1 MFLPL
6 FFVTFAAIITYLNKK
21 RTKNMKH
28 IRHYLTALFAI
39 ALSLMVWA
47 DSGELFTSG
56 KLSSSLIN
64 CIVQDKYGYIW
75 VGTEYGLS
83 KFDGYRFT
91 NYLHNEEDTTSITDN
106 IISDLLVD
114 KKGNLWIGCAK
125 GLMRYNYETNNFS
138 RLQFP
143 DGRKPRIYS
152 MVESHRGDILLGTAG
167 YGLYSVKNNGIEKTA
182 NNRFTIKWER
192 AYAKRDSDVF
202 FTHIY
207 EDKHHYLWQS
217 SHLSTF
223 TRFIEK
229 QGKVQ
234 RKDFKSPYGAP
245 VAFIQHRPQAML
257 IVCMY
262 GIIYYDYRTGRIAD
276 AGYDLGTFKNHVTIN
291 NATFDHEGNL
301 YISTSEHGALIIKK
315 GSNKVEQLENSNSN
329 FNLSTAFVN
338 DIIEDK
344 DNNLWI
350 GCYKKGLYLLNQRQ
364 QAFSSWSFSAQN
376 YIIGSSVSSIAP
388 GENGETWCTVQNSG
402 VFCFDASG
410 KIIAHPTSP
419 AGTCIIYKDRR
430 GAYWISNGSALYSY
444 NPHTGAYQEK
454 LTFTS
459 AGIYCMTD
467 DNQGN
472 LYISVYSK
480 GLYIYNVE
488 SGKVTVLNMRQR
500 GNKGFLCNDWV
511 RSMAFDHTGHLWIG
525 TSNGVSCLNTKT
537 LSFKDFGWNNI
548 LKDRQ
553 ANGICEGKNGNMII
567 GTEEGLYLFDRKNN
581 KTLALPHAEVLK
593 GKQVCSI
600 IKDHQGDL
608 WISTTMGIWQYD
620 QKNRQFIGHING
632 NGLTT
637 REYVLGSSMH
647 TASDLIAFGTS
658 DGITTFYPERV
669 KAKKMELGD
678 VHLTNF
684 IIDGKPINC
693 LTDEF
698 TIPYEENSFTLEFS
712 LLNYRNTDNISFQ
725 YRINE
730 GKWNSTNEGSNAV
743 SFNKLKPGSYTLE
756 VRAMSNGNFS
766 KKSTI
771 IHIKVCDP
779 WYASTWA
786 FLLYFLT
793 AAGIILYIIY
803 RYERHRKEDLEETKM
818 QFLINATHDIR
829 SPLTLIMEP
838 LKKLKERLGNA
849 EEYQADIDTIDRN
862 AQRLLT
868 LVNQILDKRRLDK
881 HQMNLSCRETNL
893 VEFSQGL
900 VSLFT
905 YNANLRGINIRL
917 EMPETPVNAWID
929 RNKLDKAIANLLSN
943 AFKYTPNGG
952 EIIFR
957 IEKQDKK
964 VLLYVIDSG
973 KGLGKNDDAKTLFER
988 FYQGKNSADMHLGG
1002 SGIGLNLC
1010 RSIVRLHGGD
1020 VTARN
1025 REDGTSGACFIIE
1038 LPLGKEHL
1046 KDSQI
1051 NSDYVVNGKKQQ
1063 RGAASRNSKILLV
1076 DDDIEICRYLKSELS
1091 DWYRFVICNN
1101 GKEALKQLLS
1111 GDFDL
1116 VVSDVVMPEM
1126 DGITLLRNIK
1136 GNANISHVPVI
1147 MLTSKSEISD
1157 RLEGIKLGADAY
1169 LAKPFSLEELHLTID
1184 NLIDNVRRL
1193 KGKFSGALKQD
1204 DKVEKIEVKGYDE
1217 ELMER
1222 IMKVVNENLSD
1233 SDFNVEKMC
1242 DEVGVSRTQLHRK
1255 LKEMTGVPTSEFL
1268 RNIRLNE
1275 AARLIREHKINITQV
1290 SYMVGFANNSH
1301 FSTAFKKYFGMS
1313 PTEYAAK
1320 YTE

>member
-1 MFLPL
+1 MKRFIL
-6 FFVTFAAIITYLNKK
+6 FSIFCFVQ
-21 RTKNMKH
+21 M
-28 IRHYLTALFAI
+28 LTCFSYAN
-39 ALSLMVWA
+39 
-47 DSGELFTSG
+47 SGRLYTSND
-56 KLSSSLIN
+56 LSSSLIR
-64 CIVQDKYGYIW
+64 CIIQDKYGFIW
-75 VGTEYGLS
+75 VGTNYGLNR
-83 KFDGYRFT
+83 FDGYKFST
-91 NYLHNEEDTTSITDN
+91 YLCNPADTTTIQDNDIVKLYPYSKEFLFVATNRGLYKYSYLTNSFQHIVLEKKDEKIRVSSLIEDGKHNLLIGTSGYGAYRLDMTTGKVTRLSRKSANSVDDFFAMLFFDAEGYLWQANHTKVLRKYKYNGKSIKLVSVYEPKDLFGISKLYATDKKGFFVAHAGGIMRYDYASHSFSRYDFDFSSHQGAGYISAVTLDKYGN
-106 IISDLLVD
+106 LWLGTSGDGTFKIPHGSRKAYRVELNNQSFIFDNAHISDLLIDRDGNQWYGCYMKGLFLSNNDKNVFHPVSLDELGAGMETISSVVGVADGLMLFVVKNHGLYLLDEKTGNTKLLQSPAGPIKVYSDFRKKVYVYGRDGIYEYDWMHQTYRLLLPSNGLSLDDMRVD
-114 KKGNLWIGCAK
+114 AAGNIYFTSQGNGLYVWNRKSGKMTQYLMDDKRPHKTICNNWISEIRLDSRGWLWCATANGVSCMDTKTGYFDIILSRSLLEGKSCYSTLELSDGKIAIATEMGLYLYDRKKQQTTPWPHSESISGLRIYSLKKDVKGNLWMSTAQGIWCYDSKAK
-125 GLMRYNYETNNFS
+125 SFFSFEKGNGLLTKEYLAGVVGSTSDGVICYGNSEGLTYFQPSEVKDYN
-138 RLQFP
+138 
-143 DGRKPRIYS
+143 
-152 MVESHRGDILLGTAG
+152 
-167 YGLYSVKNNGIEKTA
+167 EKTSA
-182 NNRFTIKWER
+182 
-192 AYAKRDSDVF
+192 
-202 FTHIY
+202 IY
-207 EDKHHYLWQS
+207 
-217 SHLSTF
+217 LSGVLLDGKMAP
-223 TRFIEK
+223 FI
-229 QGKVQ
+229 GDNLSVPS
-234 RKDFKSPYGAP
+234 DFKS
-245 VAFIQHRPQAML
+245 
-257 IVCMY
+257 IV
-262 GIIYYDYRTGRIAD
+262 
-276 AGYDLGTFKNHVTIN
+276 L
-291 NATFDHEGNL
+291 
-301 YISTSEHGALIIKK
+301 
-315 GSNKVEQLENSNSN
+315 
-329 FNLSTAFVN
+329 
-338 DIIEDK
+338 
-344 DNNLWI
+344 
-350 GCYKKGLYLLNQRQ
+350 
-364 QAFSSWSFSAQN
+364 SFSQLD
-376 YIIGSSVSSIAP
+376 YQSV
-388 GENGETWCTVQNSG
+388 
-402 VFCFDASG
+402 
-410 KIIAHPTSP
+410 
-419 AGTCIIYKDRR
+419 
-430 GAYWISNGSALYSY
+430 
-444 NPHTGAYQEK
+444 
-454 LTFTS
+454 
-459 AGIYCMTD
+459 
-467 DNQGN
+467 GN
-472 LYISVYSK
+472 IV
-480 GLYIYNVE
+480 
-488 SGKVTVLNMRQR
+488 
-500 GNKGFLCNDWV
+500 
-511 RSMAFDHTGHLWIG
+511 
-525 TSNGVSCLNTKT
+525 
-537 LSFKDFGWNNI
+537 
-548 LKDRQ
+548 
-553 ANGICEGKNGNMII
+553 
-567 GTEEGLYLFDRKNN
+567 
-581 KTLALPHAEVLK
+581 
-593 GKQVCSI
+593 
-600 IKDHQGDL
+600 
-608 WISTTMGIWQYD
+608 
-620 QKNRQFIGHING
+620 
-632 NGLTT
+632 
-637 REYVLGSSMH
+637 
-647 TASDLIAFGTS
+647 
-658 DGITTFYPERV
+658 
-669 KAKKMELGD
+669 
-678 VHLTNF
+678 
-684 IIDGKPINC
+684 
-693 LTDEF
+693 
-698 TIPYEENSFTLEFS
+698 
-712 LLNYRNTDNISFQ
+712 FQ
-725 YRINE
+725 YRING
-730 GKWNSTNEGSNAV
+730 GKWISNAAGDN
-743 SFNKLKPGSYTLE
+743 SFNFTGLSYGHYRIE
-756 VRAMSNGNFS
+756 VRTYCNGKYS
-766 KKSTI
+766 TYKKVI
-771 IHIKVCDP
+771 NLDVLAP
-779 WYASTWA
+779 WFLTVWA
-786 FLLYFLT
+786 KLLYLFLILGLT
-793 AAGIILYIIY
+793 AAAIIVFL
-803 RYERHRKEDLEETKM
+803 RKKKRDMEEAKM

-905 YNANLRGINIRL
+905 YNANLRGIHIKL

-1020 VTARN
+1020 VIARN

-1076 DDDIEICRYLKSELS
+1076 DDDIEICRYIKTELS

-1204 DKVEKIEVKGYDE
+1204 DKVEKVEVKGYDE

>member
-1 MFLPL
+1 ML
-6 FFVTFAAIITYLNKK
+6 FSIFCFVQ
-21 RTKNMKH
+21 M
-28 IRHYLTALFAI
+28 LTCFSYAN
-39 ALSLMVWA
+39 
-47 DSGELFTSG
+47 SGRLYTSNDM
-56 KLSSSLIN
+56 SSSLIR
-64 CIVQDKYGYIW
+64 CIIQDKYGFIW
-75 VGTEYGLS
+75 VGTNFGLNR
-83 KFDGYRFT
+83 FDGYKFCT
-91 NYLHNEEDTTSITDN
+91 YLCNPADTTTIQDN
-106 IISDLLVD
+106 DIVKLYPYSKEFLFVATNRGLYKYSYLTNSFQHIVLEKKDEKIRVSSLIEDGKHNLL
-114 KKGNLWIGCAK
+114 I
-125 GLMRYNYETNNFS
+125 
-138 RLQFP
+138 
-143 DGRKPRIYS
+143 
-152 MVESHRGDILLGTAG
+152 GTAG
-167 YGLYSVKNNGIEKTA
+167 YGAYRLDMTTGKVTRLSRKSANSV
-182 NNRFTIKWER
+182 
-192 AYAKRDSDVF
+192 DDF
-202 FTHIY
+202 FAMLFFDD
-207 EDKHHYLWQS
+207 EGYLWQAN
-217 SHLSTF
+217 HTKVL
-223 TRFIEK
+223 RK
-229 QGKVQ
+229 YKYNGKSIKLVSVYEP
-234 RKDFKSPYGAP
+234 KGLFSVCKLYAADKKGFF
-245 VAFIQHRPQAML
+245 VAH
-257 IVCMY
+257 VG
-262 GIIYYDYRTGRIAD
+262 GIMRYDYASHRFSRYDFDFSAHQG
-276 AGYDLGTFKNHVTIN
+276 AGYISAVTLDKYGNLWLGTSGDGTFKIPHGSRKAYRVELN
-291 NATFDHEGNL
+291 NQSFIFDNAHISDLLIDRDGNQW
-301 YISTSEHGALIIKK
+301 Y
-315 GSNKVEQLENSNSN
+315 
-329 FNLSTAFVN
+329 
-338 DIIEDK
+338 
-344 DNNLWI
+344 
-350 GCYKKGLYLLNQRQ
+350 GCYMKGLFLSNNDKNVFHPVSLDELGAGMETISSVVGVADGLMLFVVKNHGLYLLDEKTGNTKLLQ
-364 QAFSSWSFSAQN
+364 
-376 YIIGSSVSSIAP
+376 
-388 GENGETWCTVQNSG
+388 
-402 VFCFDASG
+402 
-410 KIIAHPTSP
+410 SP
-419 AGTCIIYKDRR
+419 AGPIKVYSDFRKNVYVYGRDGIYEYDWKHQTYRLLLPANGLSLDYMRVDAAGNIYFTSQGNGLYVWNR
-430 GAYWISNGSALYSY
+430 KSGKMTQYLMDDKRPHKTICNNWISEIRLDS
-444 NPHTGAYQEK
+444 
-454 LTFTS
+454 
-459 AGIYCMTD
+459 
-467 DNQGN
+467 
-472 LYISVYSK
+472 
-480 GLYIYNVE
+480 
-488 SGKVTVLNMRQR
+488 R
-500 GNKGFLCNDWV
+500 GW
-511 RSMAFDHTGHLWIG
+511 LWCA
-525 TSNGVSCLNTKT
+525 TANGVSCMDTKT
-537 LSFKDFGWNNI
+537 GYFDIILSRS
-548 LKDRQ
+548 LL
-553 ANGICEGKNGNMII
+553 EGKSCYSTLELSDGKIAI
-567 GTEEGLYLFDRKNN
+567 ATEMGLYLYDRK
-581 KTLALPHAEVLK
+581 KQQTTPWPHSESISGLRIYSLK
-593 GKQVCSI
+593 
-600 IKDHQGDL
+600 KDVKGNL
-608 WISTTMGIWQYD
+608 WMSTAQGIWCYD
-620 QKNRQFIGHING
+620 SKAKSFFSFEKG
-632 NGLTT
+632 NGLLTK
-637 REYVLGSSMH
+637 EYLAGVVGS
-647 TASDLIAFGTS
+647 TS
-658 DGITTFYPERV
+658 DGVICYGNSEGLTYFRPSEV
-669 KAKKMELGD
+669 KDYDEKTSAIYLSG
-678 VHLTNF
+678 VLL
-684 IIDGKPINC
+684 DGKMAPFIGDN
-693 LTDEF
+693 LSVPSDF
-698 TIPYEENSFTLEFS
+698 KSIVLSFSQLDYQS
-712 LLNYRNTDNISFQ
+712 VGNIVFQ
-725 YRINE
+725 YRING
-730 GKWNSTNEGSNAV
+730 GKWISNAAGDN
-743 SFNKLKPGSYTLE
+743 SFNFTGLSYGHYRIE
-756 VRAMSNGNFS
+756 VRTYCNGKYS
-766 KKSTI
+766 TYKKVI
-771 IHIKVCDP
+771 NLDVLAP
-779 WYASTWA
+779 WFLTVWA
-786 FLLYFLT
+786 KLLYLFLILGFM
-793 AAGIILYIIY
+793 AAVIFIY
-803 RYERHRKEDLEETKM
+803 LRKKKRDLEEAKM

-1063 RGAASRNSKILLV
+1063 RGAASKNSKILLV
-1076 DDDIEICRYLKSELS
+1076 DDDIEICRYIKTELS

-1101 GKEALKQLLS
+1101 GKEALKQLLTD
-1111 GDFDL
+1111 DFDL

-1204 DKVEKIEVKGYDE
+1204 DKVEKVEVKGYDE

-1275 AARLIREHKINITQV
+1275 AARLIRERKINITQV

>member
-1 MFLPL
+1 ML
-6 FFVTFAAIITYLNKK
+6 FSIFCFVQ
-21 RTKNMKH
+21 M
-28 IRHYLTALFAI
+28 LTCFSYAN
-39 ALSLMVWA
+39 
-47 DSGELFTSG
+47 SGRLYTSNDM
-56 KLSSSLIN
+56 SSSLIR
-64 CIVQDKYGYIW
+64 CIIQDKYGFIW
-75 VGTEYGLS
+75 VGTNFGLNR
-83 KFDGYRFT
+83 FDGYKFCT
-91 NYLHNEEDTTSITDN
+91 YLCNPADTTTIQDN
-106 IISDLLVD
+106 DIVKLYPYSKEFLFVATNRGLYKYSYLTNSFQHIVLEKKDEKIRISSLIEDGKHNLL
-114 KKGNLWIGCAK
+114 I
-125 GLMRYNYETNNFS
+125 
-138 RLQFP
+138 
-143 DGRKPRIYS
+143 
-152 MVESHRGDILLGTAG
+152 GTAG
-167 YGLYSVKNNGIEKTA
+167 YGAYRLDMTTGKVTRLSRKSANSV
-182 NNRFTIKWER
+182 
-192 AYAKRDSDVF
+192 DDF
-202 FTHIY
+202 FAMLFFDD
-207 EDKHHYLWQS
+207 EGYLWQAN
-217 SHLSTF
+217 HTKVL
-223 TRFIEK
+223 RK
-229 QGKVQ
+229 YKYNGKSIKLVSVYEP
-234 RKDFKSPYGAP
+234 KGLFSVCKLYAADKKGFF
-245 VAFIQHRPQAML
+245 VAH
-257 IVCMY
+257 VG
-262 GIIYYDYRTGRIAD
+262 GIMRYDYASHRFSRYDFDFSAHQG
-276 AGYDLGTFKNHVTIN
+276 AGYISAVTLDKYGNLWLGTSGDGTFKIPHGSRKAYRVELN
-291 NATFDHEGNL
+291 NQSFIFDNAHISDLLIDRDGNQW
-301 YISTSEHGALIIKK
+301 Y
-315 GSNKVEQLENSNSN
+315 
-329 FNLSTAFVN
+329 
-338 DIIEDK
+338 
-344 DNNLWI
+344 
-350 GCYKKGLYLLNQRQ
+350 GCYMKGLFLSNNDKNVFHPVSLDELGAGMETISSVVGVADGLMLFVVKNHGLYLLDEKTGNTKLLQ
-364 QAFSSWSFSAQN
+364 
-376 YIIGSSVSSIAP
+376 
-388 GENGETWCTVQNSG
+388 
-402 VFCFDASG
+402 
-410 KIIAHPTSP
+410 SP
-419 AGTCIIYKDRR
+419 AGPIKVYSDFRKNVYVYGRDGIYEYDWKHQTYRLLLPANGLSLDYMQVDAAGNIYFTSQGNGLYVWNRKSGKMTQYLMDDKR
-430 GAYWISNGSALYSY
+430 PHKTICNNWISEIRLDS
-444 NPHTGAYQEK
+444 
-454 LTFTS
+454 
-459 AGIYCMTD
+459 
-467 DNQGN
+467 
-472 LYISVYSK
+472 
-480 GLYIYNVE
+480 
-488 SGKVTVLNMRQR
+488 R
-500 GNKGFLCNDWV
+500 GW
-511 RSMAFDHTGHLWIG
+511 LWCA
-525 TSNGVSCLNTKT
+525 TANGVSCMDTKT
-537 LSFKDFGWNNI
+537 GYFDIILSRP
-548 LKDRQ
+548 LL
-553 ANGICEGKNGNMII
+553 EGKSCYSTLELSDGKIAI
-567 GTEEGLYLFDRKNN
+567 ATEMGLYLYDRK
-581 KTLALPHAEVLK
+581 KQQTTPWPHSESISGLRIYSLK
-593 GKQVCSI
+593 
-600 IKDHQGDL
+600 KDVKGNL
-608 WISTTMGIWQYD
+608 WMSTAQGIWCYD
-620 QKNRQFIGHING
+620 SKAKSFFSFEKG
-632 NGLTT
+632 NGLLTK
-637 REYVLGSSMH
+637 EYLAGVVGS
-647 TASDLIAFGTS
+647 TS
-658 DGITTFYPERV
+658 DGVICYGNSEGLTYFQPSEV
-669 KAKKMELGD
+669 KDYNEKTSAIYLSG
-678 VHLTNF
+678 VLL
-684 IIDGKPINC
+684 DGKMAPFIGDN
-693 LTDEF
+693 LSVPSDF
-698 TIPYEENSFTLEFS
+698 KSIVLSFSQLDYQS
-712 LLNYRNTDNISFQ
+712 VGNIVFQ
-725 YRINE
+725 YRING
-730 GKWNSTNEGSNAV
+730 GKWISNAAGDN
-743 SFNKLKPGSYTLE
+743 SFNFTGLSYGHYRIE
-756 VRAMSNGNFS
+756 VRTYCNGKYS
-766 KKSTI
+766 TYKKVI
-771 IHIKVCDP
+771 NLDVLAP
-779 WYASTWA
+779 WFLTVWA
-786 FLLYFLT
+786 KLLYLFLILGLT
-793 AAGIILYIIY
+793 AAAIIVYL
-803 RYERHRKEDLEETKM
+803 RKKKRDLEEAKM

-1063 RGAASRNSKILLV
+1063 RSGASRNCKILLV
-1076 DDDIEICRYLKSELS
+1076 DDDIEICRYIKTELS

-1101 GKEALKQLLS
+1101 GKDALKQLLS

>member
-1 MFLPL
+1 MKRFML
-6 FFVTFAAIITYLNKK
+6 FSIFCFVQ
-21 RTKNMKH
+21 M
-28 IRHYLTALFAI
+28 LTCFSYAN
-39 ALSLMVWA
+39 
-47 DSGELFTSG
+47 SGRLYTSNDM
-56 KLSSSLIN
+56 SSSLIR
-64 CIVQDKYGYIW
+64 CIIQDKYGFIW
-75 VGTEYGLS
+75 VGTNYGLNR
-83 KFDGYRFT
+83 FDGYKFST
-91 NYLHNEEDTTSITDN
+91 YLCNPADTTTIQDN
-106 IISDLLVD
+106 DIVKLYPYSKEFLFVATNRGLYKYSYLTNSFQHIVLEKKDEKIRISSLIEDGKHNLL
-114 KKGNLWIGCAK
+114 I
-125 GLMRYNYETNNFS
+125 
-138 RLQFP
+138 
-143 DGRKPRIYS
+143 
-152 MVESHRGDILLGTAG
+152 GTAG
-167 YGLYSVKNNGIEKTA
+167 YGAYRLDMTTGKVTRLSRKSANSV
-182 NNRFTIKWER
+182 
-192 AYAKRDSDVF
+192 DDF
-202 FTHIY
+202 FAMLFFDD
-207 EDKHHYLWQS
+207 EGYLWQAN
-217 SHLSTF
+217 HTKVL
-223 TRFIEK
+223 RK
-229 QGKVQ
+229 YKYNGKSIKLVSVYEP
-234 RKDFKSPYGAP
+234 KDLFSVCKLYAADKKGFF
-245 VAFIQHRPQAML
+245 VAH
-257 IVCMY
+257 VG
-262 GIIYYDYRTGRIAD
+262 GIMRYDYASHSFSRYDFDFSAHQG
-276 AGYDLGTFKNHVTIN
+276 AGYISAVTLDKYGNLWLGTSGDGTFKIPHGSRKAYRVELN
-291 NATFDHEGNL
+291 NQSFIFDNAHISDLLIDRDGNQW
-301 YISTSEHGALIIKK
+301 Y
-315 GSNKVEQLENSNSN
+315 
-329 FNLSTAFVN
+329 
-338 DIIEDK
+338 
-344 DNNLWI
+344 
-350 GCYKKGLYLLNQRQ
+350 GCYMKGLFLSNNDKNVFHPVSLDELGAGMETISSVVGVADGLMLFVVKNHGLYLLDEKTGNTKLLQ
-364 QAFSSWSFSAQN
+364 
-376 YIIGSSVSSIAP
+376 
-388 GENGETWCTVQNSG
+388 
-402 VFCFDASG
+402 
-410 KIIAHPTSP
+410 SP
-419 AGTCIIYKDRR
+419 AGPIKVYSDFRKKVYVYGRDGIYEYDWMHQTYRLLLPSNGLSLDDMQVDAAGNIYFTSQGNGLYVWDRKSGKMTQYLMDDKR
-430 GAYWISNGSALYSY
+430 PHKTICNNWISEIRLDS
-444 NPHTGAYQEK
+444 
-454 LTFTS
+454 
-459 AGIYCMTD
+459 
-467 DNQGN
+467 
-472 LYISVYSK
+472 
-480 GLYIYNVE
+480 
-488 SGKVTVLNMRQR
+488 R
-500 GNKGFLCNDWV
+500 GW
-511 RSMAFDHTGHLWIG
+511 LWCA
-525 TSNGVSCLNTKT
+525 TANGVSCMDTKT
-537 LSFKDFGWNNI
+537 GYFDIILSRP
-548 LKDRQ
+548 LL
-553 ANGICEGKNGNMII
+553 EGKSCYSTLELSDGKIAI
-567 GTEEGLYLFDRKNN
+567 ATEMGLYLYDRK
-581 KTLALPHAEVLK
+581 KQQTTPWPHSESISGLRIYSLK
-593 GKQVCSI
+593 
-600 IKDHQGDL
+600 KDVKGNL
-608 WISTTMGIWQYD
+608 WMSSAQGIWCYD
-620 QKNRQFIGHING
+620 SKAKSFFSFEKG
-632 NGLTT
+632 NGLLTK
-637 REYVLGSSMH
+637 EYLAGVVGS
-647 TASDLIAFGTS
+647 TS
-658 DGITTFYPERV
+658 DGVICYGNSEGLTYFRPSQV
-669 KAKKMELGD
+669 KDYNEKTSAIYLSG
-678 VHLTNF
+678 VLL
-684 IIDGKPINC
+684 DGKMAPFIGDN
-693 LTDEF
+693 LSVPSDF
-698 TIPYEENSFTLEFS
+698 KSIVLSFSQLDYQS
-712 LLNYRNTDNISFQ
+712 VGNIVFQ
-725 YRINE
+725 YRING
-730 GKWNSTNEGSNAV
+730 GKWISNAAGDN
-743 SFNKLKPGSYTLE
+743 SFNFTGLSYGHYRIE
-756 VRAMSNGNFS
+756 VRTYCNGKYS
-766 KKSTI
+766 TYKKVI
-771 IHIKVCDP
+771 NLDVLAP
-779 WYASTWA
+779 WFLTVWA
-786 FLLYFLT
+786 KLLYLFLILGLT
-793 AAGIILYIIY
+793 AAAIIVFL
-803 RYERHRKEDLEETKM
+803 RKKKRDMEEAKM

-862 AQRLLT
+862 TQRLLT

-1025 REDGTSGACFIIE
+1025 REDGKSGACFIIE

-1076 DDDIEICRYLKSELS
+1076 DDDIEICRYIKTELS

-1193 KGKFSGALKQD
+1193 KGKFTGALKQD
-1204 DKVEKIEVKGYDE
+1204 DKVEKVEVKGYDE

>member
-1 MFLPL
+1 MKRFLL
-6 FFVTFAAIITYLNKK
+6 FGVLCLVQMLATFSYAN
-21 RTKNMKH
+21 
-28 IRHYLTALFAI
+28 
-39 ALSLMVWA
+39 
-47 DSGELFTSG
+47 SGRLYTSND
-56 KLSSSLIN
+56 LSSSLIR
-64 CIVQDKYGYIW
+64 CIIQDKYGFIW
-75 VGTEYGLS
+75 VGTNYGLNR
-83 KFDGYRFT
+83 FDGYNFSTYLCNPADITTIQDNEIVKLYPYSKEFLFVATNRGLYKYSYLTNSFQHIVLEKKDEKIRVSSLIEDGKHNLLIGTSGYGAYRLDMTTGKVTRLSRKSANSVDNFFTMLFFDAEGYLWQANHTKVLRKYKYDGKSIKLVSVYEPKELFGIRKLYATDKKGFFVAHTGGIMRYDYASHRFSRYDFDFSAHQGAGFISAVT
-91 NYLHNEEDTTSITDN
+91 LDKYGNLWLGTSGDGTFKIPHGSRKAYRVELNNQSFIFDN
-106 IISDLLVD
+106 AHISDLLIDRDGNQWYGCYMKGLFLSNNDKNVFHPVSLDELGGGMETISSVVGVADGLMLFVVKNHGLYLLDEKTGNTKLLQSPAGPIKVYSDFRKNVYVYANGGIYEYDWKHQTYQLLLPASGLFLDGMLVD
-114 KKGNLWIGCAK
+114 AAGNMFLTSQGNGLYVWNRKSGKMTQYLMDDRRPHKTICNNWITDIRLDSRGRLWCATTNGVSCMDTKTGYFDIILSRPLLEGKTCYSTLELSDSKIAIATEMGLYLYDSKKRQTTPWPHSESISGLRIYSLKKDAKGNLWMSTAQGIWCYDSKAKSFFSFEKGNGLLTKEYQAGVVGSTSDGVICYGNSEGLTYFRPSQVKDYNEKMSAIYLSGVLLDGKMAPFIGDN
-125 GLMRYNYETNNFS
+125 L
-138 RLQFP
+138 
-143 DGRKPRIYS
+143 
-152 MVESHRGDILLGTAG
+152 
-167 YGLYSVKNNGIEKTA
+167 SVP
-182 NNRFTIKWER
+182 
-192 AYAKRDSDVF
+192 S
-202 FTHIY
+202 
-207 EDKHHYLWQS
+207 
-217 SHLSTF
+217 
-223 TRFIEK
+223 
-229 QGKVQ
+229 
-234 RKDFKSPYGAP
+234 DFKS
-245 VAFIQHRPQAML
+245 
-257 IVCMY
+257 IV
-262 GIIYYDYRTGRIAD
+262 
-276 AGYDLGTFKNHVTIN
+276 
-291 NATFDHEGNL
+291 
-301 YISTSEHGALIIKK
+301 
-315 GSNKVEQLENSNSN
+315 
-329 FNLSTAFVN
+329 LS
-338 DIIEDK
+338 
-344 DNNLWI
+344 
-350 GCYKKGLYLLNQRQ
+350 
-364 QAFSSWSFSAQN
+364 
-376 YIIGSSVSSIAP
+376 
-388 GENGETWCTVQNSG
+388 
-402 VFCFDASG
+402 
-410 KIIAHPTSP
+410 
-419 AGTCIIYKDRR
+419 
-430 GAYWISNGSALYSY
+430 
-444 NPHTGAYQEK
+444 
-454 LTFTS
+454 
-459 AGIYCMTD
+459 
-467 DNQGN
+467 
-472 LYISVYSK
+472 
-480 GLYIYNVE
+480 
-488 SGKVTVLNMRQR
+488 
-500 GNKGFLCNDWV
+500 
-511 RSMAFDHTGHLWIG
+511 
-525 TSNGVSCLNTKT
+525 
-537 LSFKDFGWNNI
+537 
-548 LKDRQ
+548 
-553 ANGICEGKNGNMII
+553 
-567 GTEEGLYLFDRKNN
+567 
-581 KTLALPHAEVLK
+581 
-593 GKQVCSI
+593 
-600 IKDHQGDL
+600 
-608 WISTTMGIWQYD
+608 
-620 QKNRQFIGHING
+620 
-632 NGLTT
+632 
-637 REYVLGSSMH
+637 
-647 TASDLIAFGTS
+647 
-658 DGITTFYPERV
+658 
-669 KAKKMELGD
+669 
-678 VHLTNF
+678 
-684 IIDGKPINC
+684 
-693 LTDEF
+693 
-698 TIPYEENSFTLEFS
+698 FS
-712 LLNYRNTDNISFQ
+712 LLDYQSVGNIVFQ
-725 YRINE
+725 YRING
-730 GKWNSTNEGSNAV
+730 GKWISNAAGDN
-743 SFNKLKPGSYTLE
+743 SFNFTGLSYGHYRIE
-756 VRAMSNGNFS
+756 VRTYCNGKYSIYN
-766 KKSTI
+766 KV
-771 IHIKVCDP
+771 IKLNVLAP
-779 WYASTWA
+779 WYLTVWA
-786 FLLYFLT
+786 KLIYLSLVLGFM
-793 AAGIILYIIY
+793 AAVIFIY
-803 RYERHRKEDLEETKM
+803 LHKKKRDLEEAKM

-849 EEYQADIDTIDRN
+849 EEYHEDIDTMDRN

-893 VEFSQGL
+893 VEFSRGL

-1020 VTARN
+1020 VYAHN
-1025 REDGTSGACFIIE
+1025 REDGKSGACFIIE

-1046 KDSQI
+1046 KNNQI
-1051 NSDYVVNGKKQQ
+1051 CLDNVGTKKKQQ

-1193 KGKFSGALKQD
+1193 KGKFTGALKQD
-1204 DKVEKIEVKGYDE
+1204 DKVEKVEVKGYDE

-1313 PTEYAAK
+1313 PTEYAAR
-1320 YTE
+1320 YSE

>member
-1 MFLPL
+1 ML
-6 FFVTFAAIITYLNKK
+6 FSIFCFVQ
-21 RTKNMKH
+21 M
-28 IRHYLTALFAI
+28 LTCFSYAN
-39 ALSLMVWA
+39 
-47 DSGELFTSG
+47 SGRLYTSNDM
-56 KLSSSLIN
+56 SSSLIR
-64 CIVQDKYGYIW
+64 CIIQDKYGFIW
-75 VGTEYGLS
+75 VGTNFGLNR
-83 KFDGYRFT
+83 FDGYKFCT
-91 NYLHNEEDTTSITDN
+91 YLCNPADTTTIQDN
-106 IISDLLVD
+106 DIVKLYPYSKEFLFVATNRGLYKYSYLTNSFQHIVLEKKDEKIRVSSLIEDGKHNLL
-114 KKGNLWIGCAK
+114 I
-125 GLMRYNYETNNFS
+125 
-138 RLQFP
+138 
-143 DGRKPRIYS
+143 
-152 MVESHRGDILLGTAG
+152 GTAG
-167 YGLYSVKNNGIEKTA
+167 YGAYRLDMTTGKVTRLSRKSANSV
-182 NNRFTIKWER
+182 
-192 AYAKRDSDVF
+192 DDF
-202 FTHIY
+202 FAMLFFDD
-207 EDKHHYLWQS
+207 EGYLWQAN
-217 SHLSTF
+217 HTKVL
-223 TRFIEK
+223 RK
-229 QGKVQ
+229 YKYNGKSIKLVSVYEP
-234 RKDFKSPYGAP
+234 KGLFSVCKLYAADKKGFF
-245 VAFIQHRPQAML
+245 VAH
-257 IVCMY
+257 VG
-262 GIIYYDYRTGRIAD
+262 GIMRYDYASHRFSRYDFDFSAHQG
-276 AGYDLGTFKNHVTIN
+276 AGYISAVTLDKYGNLWLGTSGDGTFKIPHGSRKAYRVELN
-291 NATFDHEGNL
+291 NQSFIFDNAHISDLLIDRDGNQW
-301 YISTSEHGALIIKK
+301 Y
-315 GSNKVEQLENSNSN
+315 
-329 FNLSTAFVN
+329 
-338 DIIEDK
+338 
-344 DNNLWI
+344 
-350 GCYKKGLYLLNQRQ
+350 GCYMKGLFLSNNDKNVFHPVSLDELGAGMETISSVVGVADGLMLFVVKNHGLYLLDEKTGNTKLLQ
-364 QAFSSWSFSAQN
+364 
-376 YIIGSSVSSIAP
+376 
-388 GENGETWCTVQNSG
+388 
-402 VFCFDASG
+402 
-410 KIIAHPTSP
+410 SP
-419 AGTCIIYKDRR
+419 AGPIKVYSDFRKNVYVYGRDGIYEYDWKHQTYRLLLPANGLSLDYMQVDAAGNIYFTSQGNGLYVWNRKSGKMTQYLMDDKR
-430 GAYWISNGSALYSY
+430 PHKTICNNWISEIRLDS
-444 NPHTGAYQEK
+444 
-454 LTFTS
+454 
-459 AGIYCMTD
+459 
-467 DNQGN
+467 
-472 LYISVYSK
+472 
-480 GLYIYNVE
+480 
-488 SGKVTVLNMRQR
+488 R
-500 GNKGFLCNDWV
+500 GW
-511 RSMAFDHTGHLWIG
+511 LWCA
-525 TSNGVSCLNTKT
+525 TANGVSCMDTKT
-537 LSFKDFGWNNI
+537 GYFDIILSRP
-548 LKDRQ
+548 LL
-553 ANGICEGKNGNMII
+553 EGKSCYSTLELSDGKIAI
-567 GTEEGLYLFDRKNN
+567 ATEMGLYLYDRK
-581 KTLALPHAEVLK
+581 KQQTTPWPHSESISGLRIYSLK
-593 GKQVCSI
+593 
-600 IKDHQGDL
+600 KDVKGNL
-608 WISTTMGIWQYD
+608 WMSTAQGIWYYD
-620 QKNRQFIGHING
+620 SKAKSFFSFEKG
-632 NGLTT
+632 NGLLTK
-637 REYVLGSSMH
+637 EYLAGVVGS
-647 TASDLIAFGTS
+647 TS
-658 DGITTFYPERV
+658 DGVICYGNSEGLTYFQPSEV
-669 KAKKMELGD
+669 KDYNEKTSAIYLSG
-678 VHLTNF
+678 VLL
-684 IIDGKPINC
+684 DGKMAPFIGDN
-693 LTDEF
+693 LSVPSDF
-698 TIPYEENSFTLEFS
+698 KSIVLSFSQLDYQS
-712 LLNYRNTDNISFQ
+712 VGNIVFQ
-725 YRINE
+725 YRING
-730 GKWNSTNEGSNAV
+730 GKWISNAAGDN
-743 SFNKLKPGSYTLE
+743 SFNFTGLSYGHYRIE
-756 VRAMSNGNFS
+756 VRTYCNGKYS
-766 KKSTI
+766 TYKKVI
-771 IHIKVCDP
+771 NLDVLAP
-779 WYASTWA
+779 WFLTVWA
-786 FLLYFLT
+786 KLLYLFLILGLT
-793 AAGIILYIIY
+793 AAAIIVYL
-803 RYERHRKEDLEETKM
+803 RKKKRDLEEAKM

>member
-1 MFLPL
+1 METISS
-6 FFVTFAAIITYLNKK
+6 V
-21 RTKNMKH
+21 
-28 IRHYLTALFAI
+28 
-39 ALSLMVWA
+39 VGVA
-47 DSGELFTSG
+47 D
-56 KLSSSLIN
+56 
-64 CIVQDKYGYIW
+64 
-75 VGTEYGLS
+75 
-83 KFDGYRFT
+83 
-91 NYLHNEEDTTSITDN
+91 
-106 IISDLLVD
+106 
-114 KKGNLWIGCAK
+114 
-125 GLMRYNYETNNFS
+125 GLMLF
-138 RLQFP
+138 
-143 DGRKPRIYS
+143 
-152 MVESHRGDILLGTAG
+152 V
-167 YGLYSVKNNGIEKTA
+167 VKN
-182 NNRFTIKWER
+182 
-192 AYAKRDSDVF
+192 
-202 FTHIY
+202 H
-207 EDKHHYLWQS
+207 
-217 SHLSTF
+217 
-223 TRFIEK
+223 
-229 QGKVQ
+229 
-234 RKDFKSPYGAP
+234 
-245 VAFIQHRPQAML
+245 
-257 IVCMY
+257 
-262 GIIYYDYRTGRIAD
+262 
-276 AGYDLGTFKNHVTIN
+276 
-291 NATFDHEGNL
+291 
-301 YISTSEHGALIIKK
+301 
-315 GSNKVEQLENSNSN
+315 
-329 FNLSTAFVN
+329 
-338 DIIEDK
+338 
-344 DNNLWI
+344 
-350 GCYKKGLYLLNQRQ
+350 GLYLLDEKTGNTKLLQ
-364 QAFSSWSFSAQN
+364 
-376 YIIGSSVSSIAP
+376 
-388 GENGETWCTVQNSG
+388 
-402 VFCFDASG
+402 
-410 KIIAHPTSP
+410 SP
-419 AGTCIIYKDRR
+419 AGPIKVYSDFRKNVYVYGRDGIYEYDWKHQTYRLLLPANGLSPDGMQVDAAGNIYFASPGNGLYVWNRKSGKMTQYLMDDKR
-430 GAYWISNGSALYSY
+430 PHKTICNNWISEIRLDS
-444 NPHTGAYQEK
+444 
-454 LTFTS
+454 
-459 AGIYCMTD
+459 
-467 DNQGN
+467 
-472 LYISVYSK
+472 
-480 GLYIYNVE
+480 
-488 SGKVTVLNMRQR
+488 R
-500 GNKGFLCNDWV
+500 GW
-511 RSMAFDHTGHLWIG
+511 LWCA
-525 TSNGVSCLNTKT
+525 TANGVSCMDTKT
-537 LSFKDFGWNNI
+537 GYFDIILSRP
-548 LKDRQ
+548 LL
-553 ANGICEGKNGNMII
+553 EGKTCYSTLELSDGKIAI
-567 GTEEGLYLFDRKNN
+567 ATEMGLYLYDRK
-581 KTLALPHAEVLK
+581 KQQTTPWPHSESISGLRIYSLK
-593 GKQVCSI
+593 
-600 IKDHQGDL
+600 KDARGNL
-608 WISTTMGIWQYD
+608 WMSTAQGIWCYD
-620 QKNRQFIGHING
+620 SKAKSFFSFEKG
-632 NGLTT
+632 NGLLTK
-637 REYVLGSSMH
+637 EYLAGVVGS
-647 TASDLIAFGTS
+647 TS
-658 DGITTFYPERV
+658 DGVICYGNSEGLTYFQPSEV
-669 KAKKMELGD
+669 KDYNEKTSAIYLSG
-678 VHLTNF
+678 VLL
-684 IIDGKPINC
+684 DGKMAPFIGDN
-693 LTDEF
+693 LSVPSDF
-698 TIPYEENSFTLEFS
+698 KSIVLSFSQLDYQS
-712 LLNYRNTDNISFQ
+712 VGNIVFQ
-725 YRINE
+725 YRING
-730 GKWNSTNEGSNAV
+730 GKWISNAAGDN
-743 SFNKLKPGSYTLE
+743 SFNFTGLSYGHYRIE
-756 VRAMSNGNFS
+756 VRTYCNGKYSIYN
-766 KKSTI
+766 KV
-771 IHIKVCDP
+771 IKLNVLAP
-779 WYASTWA
+779 WYLTVWA
-786 FLLYFLT
+786 KLIYLSLVLGFM
-793 AAGIILYIIY
+793 AAVIFIY
-803 RYERHRKEDLEETKM
+803 LHKKKRDLEEAKM

-849 EEYQADIDTIDRN
+849 EEYHEDIDTMDRN

-893 VEFSQGL
+893 VEFSRGL

-929 RNKLDKAIANLLSN
+929 RNKLDKAIVNLLSN

-1046 KDSQI
+1046 KNNQI
-1051 NSDYVVNGKKQQ
+1051 CLDNVGTGKKQQ

-1193 KGKFSGALKQD
+1193 KGKFTGALKQD
-1204 DKVEKIEVKGYDE
+1204 DKVEKVEVKGYDE

-1313 PTEYAAK
+1313 PTEYAAR
-1320 YTE
+1320 YSE

>member
-1 MFLPL
+1 MKRFIL
-6 FFVTFAAIITYLNKK
+6 FSIFCFVQ
-21 RTKNMKH
+21 M
-28 IRHYLTALFAI
+28 LTCFSYAN
-39 ALSLMVWA
+39 
-47 DSGELFTSG
+47 SGRLYTSNDM
-56 KLSSSLIN
+56 SSSLIR
-64 CIVQDKYGYIW
+64 CIIQDKYGFIW
-75 VGTEYGLS
+75 VGTNYGLNR
-83 KFDGYRFT
+83 FDGYKFST
-91 NYLHNEEDTTSITDN
+91 YLCNPADTTTIQDN
-106 IISDLLVD
+106 DIVKLYPYSKEFLFVATNRGLYKYSYLTNSFQHIVLEKKDEKIRISSLIEDGKHNLL
-114 KKGNLWIGCAK
+114 I
-125 GLMRYNYETNNFS
+125 
-138 RLQFP
+138 
-143 DGRKPRIYS
+143 
-152 MVESHRGDILLGTAG
+152 GTAG
-167 YGLYSVKNNGIEKTA
+167 YGAYRLDMTTGKVTRLSRKSANSV
-182 NNRFTIKWER
+182 
-192 AYAKRDSDVF
+192 DDF
-202 FTHIY
+202 FAMLFFDD
-207 EDKHHYLWQS
+207 EGYLWQAN
-217 SHLSTF
+217 HTKVL
-223 TRFIEK
+223 RK
-229 QGKVQ
+229 YKYNGKSIKLVSVYEP
-234 RKDFKSPYGAP
+234 KGLFSVCKLYAADKKGFF
-245 VAFIQHRPQAML
+245 VAH
-257 IVCMY
+257 VG
-262 GIIYYDYRTGRIAD
+262 GIMRYDYASHRFSRYDFDFSAHQG
-276 AGYDLGTFKNHVTIN
+276 AGYISAVTLDKYGNLWLGTSGDGTFKIPHGSRKAYRVELN
-291 NATFDHEGNL
+291 NQSFIFDNAHISDLLIDRDGNQW
-301 YISTSEHGALIIKK
+301 Y
-315 GSNKVEQLENSNSN
+315 
-329 FNLSTAFVN
+329 
-338 DIIEDK
+338 
-344 DNNLWI
+344 
-350 GCYKKGLYLLNQRQ
+350 GCYMKGLFLSNNDKNVFHPVSLDELGAGMETISSVVGVADGLMLFVVKNHGLYLLDEKTGNTKLLQ
-364 QAFSSWSFSAQN
+364 
-376 YIIGSSVSSIAP
+376 
-388 GENGETWCTVQNSG
+388 
-402 VFCFDASG
+402 
-410 KIIAHPTSP
+410 SP
-419 AGTCIIYKDRR
+419 AGPIKVYSDFRKNVYVYGRDGIYEYDWKHQTYRLLLPANGLSLDYMQVDAAGNIYFTSQGNGLYVWNRKSGKMTQYLMDDKR
-430 GAYWISNGSALYSY
+430 PHKTICNNWISEIRLDS
-444 NPHTGAYQEK
+444 
-454 LTFTS
+454 
-459 AGIYCMTD
+459 
-467 DNQGN
+467 
-472 LYISVYSK
+472 
-480 GLYIYNVE
+480 
-488 SGKVTVLNMRQR
+488 R
-500 GNKGFLCNDWV
+500 GW
-511 RSMAFDHTGHLWIG
+511 LWCA
-525 TSNGVSCLNTKT
+525 TANGVSCMDTKT
-537 LSFKDFGWNNI
+537 GYFDIILSRP
-548 LKDRQ
+548 LL
-553 ANGICEGKNGNMII
+553 EGKSCYSTLELSDGKIAI
-567 GTEEGLYLFDRKNN
+567 ATEMGLYLYDRK
-581 KTLALPHAEVLK
+581 KQQTTPWPHSESISGLRIYSLK
-593 GKQVCSI
+593 
-600 IKDHQGDL
+600 KDVKGNL
-608 WISTTMGIWQYD
+608 WMSTAQGIWCYD
-620 QKNRQFIGHING
+620 SKAKSFFSFEKG
-632 NGLTT
+632 NGLLTK
-637 REYVLGSSMH
+637 EYLAGVVGS
-647 TASDLIAFGTS
+647 TS
-658 DGITTFYPERV
+658 DGVICYGNSEGLTYFQPSEV
-669 KAKKMELGD
+669 KDYNEKTSAIYLSG
-678 VHLTNF
+678 VLL
-684 IIDGKPINC
+684 DGKMAPFIGDN
-693 LTDEF
+693 LSVPSDF
-698 TIPYEENSFTLEFS
+698 KSIVLSFSQLDYQS
-712 LLNYRNTDNISFQ
+712 VGNIVFQ
-725 YRINE
+725 YRING
-730 GKWNSTNEGSNAV
+730 GKWISNAAGDN
-743 SFNKLKPGSYTLE
+743 SFNFTGLSYGHYRIE
-756 VRAMSNGNFS
+756 VRTYCNGKYS
-766 KKSTI
+766 TYKKVI
-771 IHIKVCDP
+771 NLDVLAP
-779 WYASTWA
+779 WFLTVWA
-786 FLLYFLT
+786 KLLYLFLILGLT
-793 AAGIILYIIY
+793 AAAIIVYL
-803 RYERHRKEDLEETKM
+803 RKKKRDLEEAKM

-1193 KGKFSGALKQD
+1193 KGKFTGALKQD
-1204 DKVEKIEVKGYDE
+1204 DKVEKVEVKGYDE

>member
-1 MFLPL
+1 MKRFML
-6 FFVTFAAIITYLNKK
+6 FSIFCFVQ
-21 RTKNMKH
+21 M
-28 IRHYLTALFAI
+28 LTCFSYAN
-39 ALSLMVWA
+39 
-47 DSGELFTSG
+47 SGRLYTSND
-56 KLSSSLIN
+56 LSSSLIR
-64 CIVQDKYGYIW
+64 CIIQDKYGFIW
-75 VGTEYGLS
+75 VGTNYGLNR
-83 KFDGYRFT
+83 FDGYKFST
-91 NYLHNEEDTTSITDN
+91 YLCNPADTTTIQDNDIVKLYPYSKEFLFVATNRGLYKYSYLTNSFQHIVLEKKDEKIRVSSLIEDGKHNLLIGTSGYGAYRLDMTTGKVTRLSRKSANSVDDFFSMLFFDAEGYLWQANHTKVLRKYKYDGRSIRLVSVYEPKDLFGIRKLYATDKKGFFVAHTGGIMRYDYASHRFSRYDFDFSAHQGAGYISAVTLDKYGN
-106 IISDLLVD
+106 LWLGTSGDGTFKIPHGSGKAYRVELNNQSFIFDNAHISDLLIDRDGNQWYGCYMKGLFLSNNDKNVFHPVSLDELGAGMETISSVVGVADGLMLFVVKNHGLYLLDEKTGNTKLLQSPAGLVKVYSDFRKNVYVYGRDGIYEYDWKHQTYRLLLPANGLSLDGMQVD
-114 KKGNLWIGCAK
+114 AAGNIYFTSPGNGLYVWNRKSGKMTQYLMDDRRPHKTICNNWITDIRLDSRGRLWCATTNGVSCMDTKTGYFDIILSRPLLEGKSCYSTLELSDSKIAIATEMGLYLYDSKKRQTTPWPHSESISGLRIYSLKKDVKGNLWMSSAQGIWCYDSKAK
-125 GLMRYNYETNNFS
+125 SFFSFEKGNGLLTKEYLAGVVGSTSDGVICYGNSEGLTYFRPSQVKDYN
-138 RLQFP
+138 
-143 DGRKPRIYS
+143 
-152 MVESHRGDILLGTAG
+152 
-167 YGLYSVKNNGIEKTA
+167 EKTSA
-182 NNRFTIKWER
+182 
-192 AYAKRDSDVF
+192 
-202 FTHIY
+202 IY
-207 EDKHHYLWQS
+207 
-217 SHLSTF
+217 LSGVLLDGKMAP
-223 TRFIEK
+223 FI
-229 QGKVQ
+229 GDNLSVPS
-234 RKDFKSPYGAP
+234 DFKS
-245 VAFIQHRPQAML
+245 
-257 IVCMY
+257 IV
-262 GIIYYDYRTGRIAD
+262 
-276 AGYDLGTFKNHVTIN
+276 L
-291 NATFDHEGNL
+291 
-301 YISTSEHGALIIKK
+301 
-315 GSNKVEQLENSNSN
+315 
-329 FNLSTAFVN
+329 
-338 DIIEDK
+338 
-344 DNNLWI
+344 
-350 GCYKKGLYLLNQRQ
+350 
-364 QAFSSWSFSAQN
+364 SFSQLD
-376 YIIGSSVSSIAP
+376 YQSV
-388 GENGETWCTVQNSG
+388 
-402 VFCFDASG
+402 
-410 KIIAHPTSP
+410 
-419 AGTCIIYKDRR
+419 
-430 GAYWISNGSALYSY
+430 
-444 NPHTGAYQEK
+444 
-454 LTFTS
+454 
-459 AGIYCMTD
+459 
-467 DNQGN
+467 GN
-472 LYISVYSK
+472 IV
-480 GLYIYNVE
+480 
-488 SGKVTVLNMRQR
+488 
-500 GNKGFLCNDWV
+500 
-511 RSMAFDHTGHLWIG
+511 
-525 TSNGVSCLNTKT
+525 
-537 LSFKDFGWNNI
+537 
-548 LKDRQ
+548 
-553 ANGICEGKNGNMII
+553 
-567 GTEEGLYLFDRKNN
+567 
-581 KTLALPHAEVLK
+581 
-593 GKQVCSI
+593 
-600 IKDHQGDL
+600 
-608 WISTTMGIWQYD
+608 
-620 QKNRQFIGHING
+620 
-632 NGLTT
+632 
-637 REYVLGSSMH
+637 
-647 TASDLIAFGTS
+647 
-658 DGITTFYPERV
+658 
-669 KAKKMELGD
+669 
-678 VHLTNF
+678 
-684 IIDGKPINC
+684 
-693 LTDEF
+693 
-698 TIPYEENSFTLEFS
+698 
-712 LLNYRNTDNISFQ
+712 FQ
-725 YRINE
+725 YRING
-730 GKWNSTNEGSNAV
+730 GKWISNAAGDN
-743 SFNKLKPGSYTLE
+743 SFNFTGLSYGHYRIE
-756 VRAMSNGNFS
+756 VRTYCNGKYS
-766 KKSTI
+766 TYKKVI
-771 IHIKVCDP
+771 NLDVLAP
-779 WYASTWA
+779 WFLTVWA
-786 FLLYFLT
+786 KLIYLFLILGLT
-793 AAGIILYIIY
+793 AAAIIVYL
-803 RYERHRKEDLEETKM
+803 RKKKRDMEEAKM

-905 YNANLRGINIRL
+905 YNANLRGINIKL
-917 EMPETPVNAWID
+917 EMPEKPVNAWID

-1204 DKVEKIEVKGYDE
+1204 DKVEKVEVKGYDE

>member
-1 MFLPL
+1 MRVDAAGNIYFTSQGNGLYVWNRKSGKMTQYLMDDKRPHKTICNNWISEIRLDSRGWLWCATANGVSCMDTKTRYFDIILSRPL
-6 FFVTFAAIITYLNKK
+6 LEGKTCYSTLELSDGKI
-21 RTKNMKH
+21 
-28 IRHYLTALFAI
+28 AI
-39 ALSLMVWA
+39 ATEMGLYLYDRKKQQTTPWPHSESISGLRIYSLKKDV
-47 DSGELFTSG
+47 
-56 KLSSSLIN
+56 
-64 CIVQDKYGYIW
+64 
-75 VGTEYGLS
+75 
-83 KFDGYRFT
+83 
-91 NYLHNEEDTTSITDN
+91 
-106 IISDLLVD
+106 
-114 KKGNLWIGCAK
+114 KGNLWMSTAQGIWCYDSKAK
-125 GLMRYNYETNNFS
+125 SFFSFEKGNGLLTKEYLAGVVGTTSDGVICYGNSEGLTYFRPSQVKDYN
-138 RLQFP
+138 
-143 DGRKPRIYS
+143 
-152 MVESHRGDILLGTAG
+152 
-167 YGLYSVKNNGIEKTA
+167 EKTSA
-182 NNRFTIKWER
+182 
-192 AYAKRDSDVF
+192 
-202 FTHIY
+202 IY
-207 EDKHHYLWQS
+207 
-217 SHLSTF
+217 LSGVLLDGKMAP
-223 TRFIEK
+223 FI
-229 QGKVQ
+229 GDNLSVPS
-234 RKDFKSPYGAP
+234 DFKS
-245 VAFIQHRPQAML
+245 
-257 IVCMY
+257 IV
-262 GIIYYDYRTGRIAD
+262 
-276 AGYDLGTFKNHVTIN
+276 L
-291 NATFDHEGNL
+291 
-301 YISTSEHGALIIKK
+301 
-315 GSNKVEQLENSNSN
+315 
-329 FNLSTAFVN
+329 
-338 DIIEDK
+338 
-344 DNNLWI
+344 
-350 GCYKKGLYLLNQRQ
+350 
-364 QAFSSWSFSAQN
+364 SFSQLD
-376 YIIGSSVSSIAP
+376 YQSV
-388 GENGETWCTVQNSG
+388 
-402 VFCFDASG
+402 
-410 KIIAHPTSP
+410 
-419 AGTCIIYKDRR
+419 
-430 GAYWISNGSALYSY
+430 
-444 NPHTGAYQEK
+444 
-454 LTFTS
+454 
-459 AGIYCMTD
+459 
-467 DNQGN
+467 GN
-472 LYISVYSK
+472 IV
-480 GLYIYNVE
+480 
-488 SGKVTVLNMRQR
+488 
-500 GNKGFLCNDWV
+500 
-511 RSMAFDHTGHLWIG
+511 
-525 TSNGVSCLNTKT
+525 
-537 LSFKDFGWNNI
+537 
-548 LKDRQ
+548 
-553 ANGICEGKNGNMII
+553 
-567 GTEEGLYLFDRKNN
+567 
-581 KTLALPHAEVLK
+581 
-593 GKQVCSI
+593 
-600 IKDHQGDL
+600 
-608 WISTTMGIWQYD
+608 
-620 QKNRQFIGHING
+620 
-632 NGLTT
+632 
-637 REYVLGSSMH
+637 
-647 TASDLIAFGTS
+647 
-658 DGITTFYPERV
+658 
-669 KAKKMELGD
+669 
-678 VHLTNF
+678 
-684 IIDGKPINC
+684 
-693 LTDEF
+693 
-698 TIPYEENSFTLEFS
+698 
-712 LLNYRNTDNISFQ
+712 FQ
-725 YRINE
+725 YRING
-730 GKWNSTNEGSNAV
+730 GKWISNAAGDN
-743 SFNKLKPGSYTLE
+743 SFNFTGLSYGHYRIE
-756 VRAMSNGNFS
+756 VRTYCNGKYS
-766 KKSTI
+766 TYKKVINLDVLT
-771 IHIKVCDP
+771 P
-779 WYASTWA
+779 WFLTVWA
-786 FLLYFLT
+786 KLIYLFLILGLT
-793 AAGIILYIIY
+793 AAAIIVYL
-803 RYERHRKEDLEETKM
+803 RKKKRDMEEAKM

-1025 REDGTSGACFIIE
+1025 REDGKSGACFIIE

-1076 DDDIEICRYLKSELS
+1076 DDDIEICRYIKTELS

-1204 DKVEKIEVKGYDE
+1204 DKVEKVEVKGYDE

>member
-1 MFLPL
+1 ML
-6 FFVTFAAIITYLNKK
+6 
-21 RTKNMKH
+21 
-28 IRHYLTALFAI
+28 
-39 ALSLMVWA
+39 
-47 DSGELFTSG
+47 
-56 KLSSSLIN
+56 
-64 CIVQDKYGYIW
+64 DKYGNLW
-75 VGTEYGLS
+75 LGTSGDGTFKIPHGSGKAYRVELNNQS
-83 KFDGYRFT
+83 FIFD
-91 NYLHNEEDTTSITDN
+91 NAH
-106 IISDLLVD
+106 ISDLLIDRDGNQWYGCYMKGLFLSNNDKNVFHPVSLDELGAGMETISSVVGVADGLMLFVVKNHGLYLLDEKTGNTKLLQSPAGPIKVYSDFRKNVYVYGRDGIYEYDWKHQTYRLLLPANGLSLDDMRVD
-114 KKGNLWIGCAK
+114 AAGNIYFTSQGNGLYVWNRKSGKMTQYLMDDKRPHKTICNNWISEIRLDSRGWLWCATANGVSCMDTKTGYFDIILSRPLLEGKSCYSTLELSDGKIAIATEMGLYLYDRKKQQTTPWPHSESISGLRIYSLKKDVKGNLWMSTAQGIWCYDSKAK
-125 GLMRYNYETNNFS
+125 SFFSFEKGNGLLTKEYLAGVVGSTSDGVICYGNSEGLTYFRPSQVKDYN
-138 RLQFP
+138 
-143 DGRKPRIYS
+143 
-152 MVESHRGDILLGTAG
+152 
-167 YGLYSVKNNGIEKTA
+167 EKT
-182 NNRFTIKWER
+182 
-192 AYAKRDSDVF
+192 SV
-202 FTHIY
+202 IY
-207 EDKHHYLWQS
+207 
-217 SHLSTF
+217 LSGVLLDGKMAP
-223 TRFIEK
+223 FI
-229 QGKVQ
+229 GDNLSVPS
-234 RKDFKSPYGAP
+234 DFKS
-245 VAFIQHRPQAML
+245 
-257 IVCMY
+257 IV
-262 GIIYYDYRTGRIAD
+262 
-276 AGYDLGTFKNHVTIN
+276 L
-291 NATFDHEGNL
+291 
-301 YISTSEHGALIIKK
+301 
-315 GSNKVEQLENSNSN
+315 
-329 FNLSTAFVN
+329 
-338 DIIEDK
+338 
-344 DNNLWI
+344 
-350 GCYKKGLYLLNQRQ
+350 
-364 QAFSSWSFSAQN
+364 SFSQLD
-376 YIIGSSVSSIAP
+376 YQSV
-388 GENGETWCTVQNSG
+388 
-402 VFCFDASG
+402 
-410 KIIAHPTSP
+410 
-419 AGTCIIYKDRR
+419 
-430 GAYWISNGSALYSY
+430 
-444 NPHTGAYQEK
+444 
-454 LTFTS
+454 
-459 AGIYCMTD
+459 
-467 DNQGN
+467 GN
-472 LYISVYSK
+472 IV
-480 GLYIYNVE
+480 
-488 SGKVTVLNMRQR
+488 
-500 GNKGFLCNDWV
+500 
-511 RSMAFDHTGHLWIG
+511 
-525 TSNGVSCLNTKT
+525 
-537 LSFKDFGWNNI
+537 
-548 LKDRQ
+548 
-553 ANGICEGKNGNMII
+553 
-567 GTEEGLYLFDRKNN
+567 
-581 KTLALPHAEVLK
+581 
-593 GKQVCSI
+593 
-600 IKDHQGDL
+600 
-608 WISTTMGIWQYD
+608 
-620 QKNRQFIGHING
+620 
-632 NGLTT
+632 
-637 REYVLGSSMH
+637 
-647 TASDLIAFGTS
+647 
-658 DGITTFYPERV
+658 
-669 KAKKMELGD
+669 
-678 VHLTNF
+678 
-684 IIDGKPINC
+684 
-693 LTDEF
+693 
-698 TIPYEENSFTLEFS
+698 
-712 LLNYRNTDNISFQ
+712 FQ
-725 YRINE
+725 YRING
-730 GKWNSTNEGSNAV
+730 GKWISNAAGDN
-743 SFNKLKPGSYTLE
+743 SFNFTGLSYGHYRIE
-756 VRAMSNGNFS
+756 VRIYCNGKYS
-766 KKSTI
+766 TYKKVI
-771 IHIKVCDP
+771 NLDVLAP
-779 WYASTWA
+779 WFLTVWA
-786 FLLYFLT
+786 KLIYLFLILGLT
-793 AAGIILYIIY
+793 AAAIIVYL
-803 RYERHRKEDLEETKM
+803 RKKKRDLEEAKM

-849 EEYQADIDTIDRN
+849 EEYQTDIDTIDRN

-1010 RSIVRLHGGD
+1010 RYIVRLHGGD

-1051 NSDYVVNGKKQQ
+1051 NSDYVVNGKKPQ

>member
-1 MFLPL
+1 MKRFIL
-6 FFVTFAAIITYLNKK
+6 FSFICFVQ
-21 RTKNMKH
+21 M
-28 IRHYLTALFAI
+28 LTCFSHAVTGRLY
-39 ALSLMVWA
+39 
-47 DSGELFTSG
+47 TSND
-56 KLSSSLIN
+56 LSSSLIR
-64 CIVQDKYGYIW
+64 CIIQDKYGFIW
-75 VGTEYGLS
+75 VGTNYGLNR
-83 KFDGYRFT
+83 FDGYKFST
-91 NYLHNEEDTTSITDN
+91 YLCNPADTTTIQDN
-106 IISDLLVD
+106 DIVKLYPYSKEFLFVATNRGLYKYSYLTNSFQHIVLEKNDEKIRVSSLIEDRKHNLL
-114 KKGNLWIGCAK
+114 I
-125 GLMRYNYETNNFS
+125 
-138 RLQFP
+138 
-143 DGRKPRIYS
+143 
-152 MVESHRGDILLGTAG
+152 GTAG
-167 YGLYSVKNNGIEKTA
+167 YGAYRLDMTTGKVTRLSRKSANSV
-182 NNRFTIKWER
+182 
-192 AYAKRDSDVF
+192 DDF
-202 FTHIY
+202 FAMLFFDD
-207 EDKHHYLWQS
+207 EGYLWQAN
-217 SHLSTF
+217 HTKVL
-223 TRFIEK
+223 RK
-229 QGKVQ
+229 YKYDGKSIRLVSVYEPKDLFGI
-234 RKDFKSPYGAP
+234 RKLYATDKKGFF
-245 VAFIQHRPQAML
+245 VAHTG
-257 IVCMY
+257 
-262 GIIYYDYRTGRIAD
+262 GIMRYDYASHSFSRYDFDFSAHQG
-276 AGYDLGTFKNHVTIN
+276 AGYISAVTLDKYGNLWLGTSGDGTFKIPHGSRKAYRVELN
-291 NATFDHEGNL
+291 NQSFIFDNAHISDLLIDRDGNQW
-301 YISTSEHGALIIKK
+301 Y
-315 GSNKVEQLENSNSN
+315 
-329 FNLSTAFVN
+329 
-338 DIIEDK
+338 
-344 DNNLWI
+344 
-350 GCYKKGLYLLNQRQ
+350 GCYMKGLFLSNNDKNVFHPVSLDELGAGMETISSVVGVADGLMLFVVKNHGLYLLDEKTGNTKLLQ
-364 QAFSSWSFSAQN
+364 
-376 YIIGSSVSSIAP
+376 
-388 GENGETWCTVQNSG
+388 
-402 VFCFDASG
+402 
-410 KIIAHPTSP
+410 SP
-419 AGTCIIYKDRR
+419 AGLVKVYSDFRKNVYVYGRDGIYEYDWKHQTYRLLLP
-430 GAYWISNGSALYSY
+430 ANGLSLDGMQVDAAGNIY
-444 NPHTGAYQEK
+444 
-454 LTFTS
+454 FTS
-459 AGIYCMTD
+459 P
-467 DNQGN
+467 GN
-472 LYISVYSK
+472 
-480 GLYIYNVE
+480 GLYVWNRK
-488 SGKVTVLNMRQR
+488 SGKMTQYLMDDKRPHKTICNNWIADIRLDSR
-500 GNKGFLCNDWV
+500 G
-511 RSMAFDHTGHLWIG
+511 RLWCA
-525 TSNGVSCLNTKT
+525 TSNGVSCMDTKT
-537 LSFKDFGWNNI
+537 GYFDIILSRP
-548 LKDRQ
+548 LL
-553 ANGICEGKNGNMII
+553 EGKSCYSTLELSDGKIAI
-567 GTEEGLYLFDRKNN
+567 ATEMGLYLYDRK
-581 KTLALPHAEVLK
+581 KQQTTPWPHSESISGLRIYSLK
-593 GKQVCSI
+593 
-600 IKDHQGDL
+600 KDVKGNL
-608 WISTTMGIWQYD
+608 WMSTAQGIWCYD
-620 QKNRQFIGHING
+620 SKAKSFFSFEKG
-632 NGLTT
+632 NGLLTK
-637 REYVLGSSMH
+637 EYLAGVVGSTSVGVICYGNSEGLTYFRPSQVKDYDEKTSAIYLSGVL
-647 TASDLIAFGTS
+647 L
-658 DGITTFYPERV
+658 
-669 KAKKMELGD
+669 
-678 VHLTNF
+678 
-684 IIDGKPINC
+684 DGKMAPFIGDN
-693 LTDEF
+693 LSVPSDF
-698 TIPYEENSFTLEFS
+698 KSIVLSFSQLDYQS
-712 LLNYRNTDNISFQ
+712 VGNIVFQ
-725 YRINE
+725 YRIN
-730 GKWNSTNEGSNAV
+730 GGRWISNAAGEN
-743 SFNKLKPGSYTLE
+743 SFNFTGLSYGHYRIE
-756 VRAMSNGNFS
+756 VRTYCNGKYS
-766 KKSTI
+766 TYKKVINLDVLAPWFLTI
-771 IHIKVCDP
+771 
-779 WYASTWA
+779 WA
-786 FLLYFLT
+786 KLIYLFLILGLT
-793 AAGIILYIIY
+793 AAAIIVFL
-803 RYERHRKEDLEETKM
+803 RKKKRDLEEAKM

-957 IEKQDKK
+957 IKKQDKK

-1046 KDSQI
+1046 KNNQI
-1051 NSDYVVNGKKQQ
+1051 CLDNVGTGMKQQ

-1091 DWYRFVICNN
+1091 GWYRFVICNN

-1193 KGKFSGALKQD
+1193 KGKFTGALKQD
-1204 DKVEKIEVKGYDE
+1204 DKVEKVEVKGYDE

-1275 AARLIREHKINITQV
+1275 AARLIRERKINITQV

>member
-1 MFLPL
+1 METISSVVGVADGLMLFVVKNHGLYLLDEKTGNTKLLQSPAGPIKVYSDFRKNVYVYGRDGIYEYDWKHQTYRLLLPATGL
-6 FFVTFAAIITYLNKK
+6 SLDGMQVDAAGNIYFASPGNGLYVWNRKSGKMTQYLMDDKRPHKTICNNWISEIRLDSRGWLWCATANGVSCMDTKTGYFDIILSRPLLEGKTCYSTLELSDGK
-21 RTKNMKH
+21 
-28 IRHYLTALFAI
+28 IAI
-39 ALSLMVWA
+39 ATEMGLYLYDRKKQQTTPWPHSESISGLRIYSLKKDA
-47 DSGELFTSG
+47 
-56 KLSSSLIN
+56 
-64 CIVQDKYGYIW
+64 
-75 VGTEYGLS
+75 
-83 KFDGYRFT
+83 
-91 NYLHNEEDTTSITDN
+91 
-106 IISDLLVD
+106 
-114 KKGNLWIGCAK
+114 KGNLWMSTAQGIWCYDSKAK
-125 GLMRYNYETNNFS
+125 SFFSFEKGNGLLTKEYLAGVVGSTS
-138 RLQFP
+138 
-143 DGRKPRIYS
+143 DGVIC
-152 MVESHRGDILLGTAG
+152 
-167 YGLYSVKNNGIEKTA
+167 YGNSEGLTYFRPSQVKNYDEKTSA
-182 NNRFTIKWER
+182 
-192 AYAKRDSDVF
+192 
-202 FTHIY
+202 IY
-207 EDKHHYLWQS
+207 
-217 SHLSTF
+217 LSGVLLDGKMAP
-223 TRFIEK
+223 FI
-229 QGKVQ
+229 GDNLSVPS
-234 RKDFKSPYGAP
+234 DFKS
-245 VAFIQHRPQAML
+245 I
-257 IVCMY
+257 
-262 GIIYYDYRTGRIAD
+262 
-276 AGYDLGTFKNHVTIN
+276 
-291 NATFDHEGNL
+291 
-301 YISTSEHGALIIKK
+301 
-315 GSNKVEQLENSNSN
+315 
-329 FNLSTAFVN
+329 
-338 DIIEDK
+338 
-344 DNNLWI
+344 
-350 GCYKKGLYLLNQRQ
+350 
-364 QAFSSWSFSAQN
+364 
-376 YIIGSSVSSIAP
+376 
-388 GENGETWCTVQNSG
+388 
-402 VFCFDASG
+402 
-410 KIIAHPTSP
+410 
-419 AGTCIIYKDRR
+419 
-430 GAYWISNGSALYSY
+430 
-444 NPHTGAYQEK
+444 
-454 LTFTS
+454 
-459 AGIYCMTD
+459 
-467 DNQGN
+467 
-472 LYISVYSK
+472 
-480 GLYIYNVE
+480 
-488 SGKVTVLNMRQR
+488 VLN
-500 GNKGFLCNDWV
+500 
-511 RSMAFDHTGHLWIG
+511 
-525 TSNGVSCLNTKT
+525 
-537 LSFKDFGWNNI
+537 
-548 LKDRQ
+548 
-553 ANGICEGKNGNMII
+553 
-567 GTEEGLYLFDRKNN
+567 
-581 KTLALPHAEVLK
+581 
-593 GKQVCSI
+593 
-600 IKDHQGDL
+600 
-608 WISTTMGIWQYD
+608 
-620 QKNRQFIGHING
+620 
-632 NGLTT
+632 
-637 REYVLGSSMH
+637 
-647 TASDLIAFGTS
+647 
-658 DGITTFYPERV
+658 
-669 KAKKMELGD
+669 
-678 VHLTNF
+678 
-684 IIDGKPINC
+684 
-693 LTDEF
+693 
-698 TIPYEENSFTLEFS
+698 FS
-712 LLNYRNTDNISFQ
+712 LLDYQSVGNIVFQ
-725 YRINE
+725 YRING
-730 GKWNSTNEGSNAV
+730 GKWISNAAGDN
-743 SFNKLKPGSYTLE
+743 SFNFTGLSYGHYRIE
-756 VRAMSNGNFS
+756 VRTYCNGKYSIYN
-766 KKSTI
+766 KV
-771 IHIKVCDP
+771 IKLNVLAP
-779 WYASTWA
+779 WYLTVWA
-786 FLLYFLT
+786 KLIYLSLVLGFM
-793 AAGIILYIIY
+793 AAVIFIY
-803 RYERHRKEDLEETKM
+803 LHKKKRDLEEAKM

-849 EEYQADIDTIDRN
+849 EEYHEDIDTMDRN

-893 VEFSQGL
+893 VEFSRGL

-1020 VTARN
+1020 VYAHN
-1025 REDGTSGACFIIE
+1025 REDGKSGACFIIE

-1046 KDSQI
+1046 KNNQI
-1051 NSDYVVNGKKQQ
+1051 CLDNVGTKKKQQ

-1193 KGKFSGALKQD
+1193 KGKFTGALKQD
-1204 DKVEKIEVKGYDE
+1204 DKVEKVEVKGYDE

-1313 PTEYAAK
+1313 PTEYAAR
-1320 YTE
+1320 YSE

>member
-1 MFLPL
+1 ML
-6 FFVTFAAIITYLNKK
+6 FSIFCFVQ
-21 RTKNMKH
+21 M
-28 IRHYLTALFAI
+28 LTCFSYAN
-39 ALSLMVWA
+39 
-47 DSGELFTSG
+47 SGRLYTSNDM
-56 KLSSSLIN
+56 SSSLIR
-64 CIVQDKYGYIW
+64 CIIQDKYGFIW
-75 VGTEYGLS
+75 VGTNFGLNR
-83 KFDGYRFT
+83 FDGYKFCT
-91 NYLHNEEDTTSITDN
+91 YLCNPADTTTIQDN
-106 IISDLLVD
+106 DIVKLYPYSKEFLFVATNRGLYKYSYLTNSFQHIVLEKKDEKIRVSSLIEDGKHNLL
-114 KKGNLWIGCAK
+114 I
-125 GLMRYNYETNNFS
+125 
-138 RLQFP
+138 
-143 DGRKPRIYS
+143 
-152 MVESHRGDILLGTAG
+152 GTAG
-167 YGLYSVKNNGIEKTA
+167 YGAYRLDMTTGKVTRLSRKSANSV
-182 NNRFTIKWER
+182 
-192 AYAKRDSDVF
+192 DDF
-202 FTHIY
+202 FAMLFFDD
-207 EDKHHYLWQS
+207 EGYLWQAN
-217 SHLSTF
+217 HTKVL
-223 TRFIEK
+223 RK
-229 QGKVQ
+229 YKYNGKSIKLVSVYEP
-234 RKDFKSPYGAP
+234 KGLFSVCKLYAADKKGFF
-245 VAFIQHRPQAML
+245 VAH
-257 IVCMY
+257 VG
-262 GIIYYDYRTGRIAD
+262 GIMRYDYASHRFSRYDFDFSAHQG
-276 AGYDLGTFKNHVTIN
+276 AGYISAVTLDKYGNLWLGTSGDGTFKIPHGSRKAYRVELN
-291 NATFDHEGNL
+291 NQSFIFDNAHISDLLIDRDGNQW
-301 YISTSEHGALIIKK
+301 Y
-315 GSNKVEQLENSNSN
+315 
-329 FNLSTAFVN
+329 
-338 DIIEDK
+338 
-344 DNNLWI
+344 
-350 GCYKKGLYLLNQRQ
+350 GCYMKGLFLSNNDKNVFHPVSLDELGAGMETISSVVGVADGLMLFVVKNHGLYLLDEKTGNTKLLQ
-364 QAFSSWSFSAQN
+364 
-376 YIIGSSVSSIAP
+376 
-388 GENGETWCTVQNSG
+388 
-402 VFCFDASG
+402 
-410 KIIAHPTSP
+410 SP
-419 AGTCIIYKDRR
+419 AGPIKVYSDFRKNVYVYGRDGIYEYDWKHQTYRLLLPANGLSLDYMQVDAAGNIYFTSQGNGLYVWNRKSGKMTQYLMDDKR
-430 GAYWISNGSALYSY
+430 PHKTICNNWISEIRLDS
-444 NPHTGAYQEK
+444 
-454 LTFTS
+454 
-459 AGIYCMTD
+459 
-467 DNQGN
+467 
-472 LYISVYSK
+472 
-480 GLYIYNVE
+480 
-488 SGKVTVLNMRQR
+488 R
-500 GNKGFLCNDWV
+500 GW
-511 RSMAFDHTGHLWIG
+511 LWCA
-525 TSNGVSCLNTKT
+525 TANGVSCMDTKT
-537 LSFKDFGWNNI
+537 GYFDIILSRP
-548 LKDRQ
+548 LL
-553 ANGICEGKNGNMII
+553 EGKSCYSTLELSDGKIAI
-567 GTEEGLYLFDRKNN
+567 ATEMGLYLYDRK
-581 KTLALPHAEVLK
+581 KQQTTPWPHSESISGLRIYSLK
-593 GKQVCSI
+593 
-600 IKDHQGDL
+600 KDVKGNL
-608 WISTTMGIWQYD
+608 WMSTAQGIWCYD
-620 QKNRQFIGHING
+620 SKAKSFFSFEKG
-632 NGLTT
+632 NGLLTK
-637 REYVLGSSMH
+637 EYLAGVVGS
-647 TASDLIAFGTS
+647 TS
-658 DGITTFYPERV
+658 DGVICYGNSEGLTYFRPSQV
-669 KAKKMELGD
+669 KDYNEKTSAIYLSG
-678 VHLTNF
+678 VLL
-684 IIDGKPINC
+684 DGKMAPFIGDN
-693 LTDEF
+693 LSVPSDF
-698 TIPYEENSFTLEFS
+698 KSIVLSFSQLDYQS
-712 LLNYRNTDNISFQ
+712 VGNIVFQ
-725 YRINE
+725 YRING
-730 GKWNSTNEGSNAV
+730 GKWISNAAGDN
-743 SFNKLKPGSYTLE
+743 SFNFTGLSYGHYRIE
-756 VRAMSNGNFS
+756 VRTYCNGKYS
-766 KKSTI
+766 TYKKVI
-771 IHIKVCDP
+771 NLDVLAP
-779 WYASTWA
+779 WFLTVWA
-786 FLLYFLT
+786 KLLYLFLILGLT
-793 AAGIILYIIY
+793 AAAIIVYL
-803 RYERHRKEDLEETKM
+803 RKKKRDLEEAKM

-1193 KGKFSGALKQD
+1193 KGKFTGALKQD
-1204 DKVEKIEVKGYDE
+1204 DKVEKVEVKGYDE

>member
-1 MFLPL
+1 ML
-6 FFVTFAAIITYLNKK
+6 FSIFCFVQ
-21 RTKNMKH
+21 M
-28 IRHYLTALFAI
+28 LTCFSYAN
-39 ALSLMVWA
+39 
-47 DSGELFTSG
+47 SGRLYTSNDM
-56 KLSSSLIN
+56 SSSLIR
-64 CIVQDKYGYIW
+64 CIIQDKYGFIW
-75 VGTEYGLS
+75 VGTNYGLNR
-83 KFDGYRFT
+83 FDGYKFST
-91 NYLHNEEDTTSITDN
+91 YLCNPADTTTIQDN
-106 IISDLLVD
+106 DIVKLYPYSKEFLFVATNRGLYKYSYLTNSFQHIVLEKKDEKIRISSLIEDGKHNLL
-114 KKGNLWIGCAK
+114 I
-125 GLMRYNYETNNFS
+125 
-138 RLQFP
+138 
-143 DGRKPRIYS
+143 
-152 MVESHRGDILLGTAG
+152 GTAG
-167 YGLYSVKNNGIEKTA
+167 YGAYRLDMTTGKVTRLSRKSANSV
-182 NNRFTIKWER
+182 
-192 AYAKRDSDVF
+192 DDF
-202 FTHIY
+202 FAMLFFDD
-207 EDKHHYLWQS
+207 EGYLWQAN
-217 SHLSTF
+217 HTKVL
-223 TRFIEK
+223 RK
-229 QGKVQ
+229 YKYNGKSIKLVSVYEP
-234 RKDFKSPYGAP
+234 KGLFSVCKLYAADKKGFF
-245 VAFIQHRPQAML
+245 VAH
-257 IVCMY
+257 VG
-262 GIIYYDYRTGRIAD
+262 GIMRYDYASHRFSRYDFDFSAHQG
-276 AGYDLGTFKNHVTIN
+276 AGYISAVTLDKYGNLWLGTSGDGTFKIPHGSRKAYRVELN
-291 NATFDHEGNL
+291 NQSFIFDNAHISDLLIDRDGNQW
-301 YISTSEHGALIIKK
+301 Y
-315 GSNKVEQLENSNSN
+315 
-329 FNLSTAFVN
+329 
-338 DIIEDK
+338 
-344 DNNLWI
+344 
-350 GCYKKGLYLLNQRQ
+350 GCYMKGLFLSNNDKNVFHPVSLDELGAGMETISSVVGVADGLMLFVVKNHGLYLLDEKTGNTKLLQ
-364 QAFSSWSFSAQN
+364 
-376 YIIGSSVSSIAP
+376 
-388 GENGETWCTVQNSG
+388 
-402 VFCFDASG
+402 
-410 KIIAHPTSP
+410 SP
-419 AGTCIIYKDRR
+419 AGPIKVYSDFRKNVYVYGRDGIYEYDWKHQTYRLLLPANGLSLDYMQVDAAGNIYFTSQGNGLYVWNRKSGKMTQYLMDDKR
-430 GAYWISNGSALYSY
+430 PHKTICNNWISEIRLDS
-444 NPHTGAYQEK
+444 
-454 LTFTS
+454 
-459 AGIYCMTD
+459 
-467 DNQGN
+467 
-472 LYISVYSK
+472 
-480 GLYIYNVE
+480 
-488 SGKVTVLNMRQR
+488 R
-500 GNKGFLCNDWV
+500 GW
-511 RSMAFDHTGHLWIG
+511 LWCA
-525 TSNGVSCLNTKT
+525 TANGVSCMDTKT
-537 LSFKDFGWNNI
+537 GYFDIILSRP
-548 LKDRQ
+548 LL
-553 ANGICEGKNGNMII
+553 EGKSCYSTLELSDGKIAI
-567 GTEEGLYLFDRKNN
+567 ATEMGLYLYDRK
-581 KTLALPHAEVLK
+581 KQQTTPWPHSESISGLRIYSLK
-593 GKQVCSI
+593 
-600 IKDHQGDL
+600 KDVKGNL
-608 WISTTMGIWQYD
+608 WMSTAQGIWCYD
-620 QKNRQFIGHING
+620 SKAKSFFSFEKG
-632 NGLTT
+632 NGLLTK
-637 REYVLGSSMH
+637 EYLAGVVGS
-647 TASDLIAFGTS
+647 TS
-658 DGITTFYPERV
+658 DGVICYGNSEGLTYFQPSEV
-669 KAKKMELGD
+669 KDYNEKTSAIYLSG
-678 VHLTNF
+678 VLL
-684 IIDGKPINC
+684 DGKMAPFIGDN
-693 LTDEF
+693 LSVPSDF
-698 TIPYEENSFTLEFS
+698 KSIVLSFSQLDYQS
-712 LLNYRNTDNISFQ
+712 VGNIVFL
-725 YRINE
+725 YRING
-730 GKWNSTNEGSNAV
+730 GKWISNAAGDN
-743 SFNKLKPGSYTLE
+743 SFNFTGLSYGHYRIE
-756 VRAMSNGNFS
+756 VRTYCNGKYS
-766 KKSTI
+766 TYKKVI
-771 IHIKVCDP
+771 NLDVLAP
-779 WYASTWA
+779 WFLTVWA
-786 FLLYFLT
+786 KLLYLFLILGLT
-793 AAGIILYIIY
+793 AAAIIVYL
-803 RYERHRKEDLEETKM
+803 RKKKRDLEEAKM

>member
-1 MFLPL
+1 MKRFLL
-6 FFVTFAAIITYLNKK
+6 FSIICFVQ
-21 RTKNMKH
+21 M
-28 IRHYLTALFAI
+28 LTCFSHAVTGRLY
-39 ALSLMVWA
+39 
-47 DSGELFTSG
+47 TSNDM
-56 KLSSSLIN
+56 SSSLIR
-64 CIVQDKYGYIW
+64 CIIQDKYGFIW
-75 VGTEYGLS
+75 VGTNYGLNR
-83 KFDGYRFT
+83 FDGYKFST
-91 NYLHNEEDTTSITDN
+91 YLCNPADTTTIQDN
-106 IISDLLVD
+106 DIVKLYPYSKEFLFVATNRGLYKYSYLTNRFQHIVLEKKDEKIRVSSLIEDGKHNLL
-114 KKGNLWIGCAK
+114 I
-125 GLMRYNYETNNFS
+125 
-138 RLQFP
+138 
-143 DGRKPRIYS
+143 
-152 MVESHRGDILLGTAG
+152 GTAG
-167 YGLYSVKNNGIEKTA
+167 YGAYRLDMTTGKVTRLSRKSANSV
-182 NNRFTIKWER
+182 
-192 AYAKRDSDVF
+192 DDF
-202 FTHIY
+202 FAMLFFDD
-207 EDKHHYLWQS
+207 EGYLWQAN
-217 SHLSTF
+217 HTKVL
-223 TRFIEK
+223 RK
-229 QGKVQ
+229 YKYNGKSIQLVSVYEP
-234 RKDFKSPYGAP
+234 KDLFGISKLYATDKKGFF
-245 VAFIQHRPQAML
+245 VAHTG
-257 IVCMY
+257 
-262 GIIYYDYRTGRIAD
+262 GIMRYDYASHSFSRYDFDFSAHQG
-276 AGYDLGTFKNHVTIN
+276 AGYISTVTLDKYGNLWLGTSGDGTFKIPHGSRKAYRVELN
-291 NATFDHEGNL
+291 NQSFIFDNAHISDLLIDRDGNQW
-301 YISTSEHGALIIKK
+301 Y
-315 GSNKVEQLENSNSN
+315 
-329 FNLSTAFVN
+329 
-338 DIIEDK
+338 
-344 DNNLWI
+344 
-350 GCYKKGLYLLNQRQ
+350 GCYMKGLFLSNNDKNVFHPVSLDELGAGMETISSVVGVADGLMLFVVKNHGLYLLDEKTGNTKLLQ
-364 QAFSSWSFSAQN
+364 
-376 YIIGSSVSSIAP
+376 
-388 GENGETWCTVQNSG
+388 
-402 VFCFDASG
+402 
-410 KIIAHPTSP
+410 SP
-419 AGTCIIYKDRR
+419 AGPIKVYSDFRKNVYVYGRDGIYEYDWKHQTYRLLLPSNGLSLDYMRVDAAGNIYFTSQGNGLYVWNR
-430 GAYWISNGSALYSY
+430 KSGKMTQYLMDDKRPHKTICNNWISEIRLDS
-444 NPHTGAYQEK
+444 
-454 LTFTS
+454 
-459 AGIYCMTD
+459 
-467 DNQGN
+467 
-472 LYISVYSK
+472 
-480 GLYIYNVE
+480 
-488 SGKVTVLNMRQR
+488 R
-500 GNKGFLCNDWV
+500 GW
-511 RSMAFDHTGHLWIG
+511 LWCA
-525 TSNGVSCLNTKT
+525 TANGVSCMDTKT
-537 LSFKDFGWNNI
+537 GYFDIILSRP
-548 LKDRQ
+548 LL
-553 ANGICEGKNGNMII
+553 EGKTCYSTLELSDSKIAI
-567 GTEEGLYLFDRKNN
+567 ATEMGLYLYDRK
-581 KTLALPHAEVLK
+581 KQQTTPWPHSESISGLRIYSLK
-593 GKQVCSI
+593 
-600 IKDHQGDL
+600 KDARGNL
-608 WISTTMGIWQYD
+608 WMSTAQGIWCYD
-620 QKNRQFIGHING
+620 SKAKSFFSFEKG
-632 NGLTT
+632 NGLLTK
-637 REYVLGSSMH
+637 EYLSGVVGS
-647 TASDLIAFGTS
+647 TS
-658 DGITTFYPERV
+658 DGVICYGNSEGLTYFRPSQV
-669 KAKKMELGD
+669 KDYNEKTSAIYLSG
-678 VHLTNF
+678 VLL
-684 IIDGKPINC
+684 DGKMAPFIGDD
-693 LTDEF
+693 LSVPSDF
-698 TIPYEENSFTLEFS
+698 KSIVLSFS
-712 LLNYRNTDNISFQ
+712 LLDYQSMGNIVFQ
-725 YRINE
+725 YRING
-730 GKWNSTNEGSNAV
+730 GKWISNAAGDN
-743 SFNKLKPGSYTLE
+743 SFNFTGLSYGHYRIE
-756 VRAMSNGNFS
+756 VRTYCNGKYSMYN
-766 KKSTI
+766 
-771 IHIKVCDP
+771 KVINLDVLAP
-779 WYASTWA
+779 WFLTVWA
-786 FLLYFLT
+786 KLIYLFLILGLT
-793 AAGIILYIIY
+793 AAVIIVFL
-803 RYERHRKEDLEETKM
+803 RKKKRDLEEAKM

-905 YNANLRGINIRL
+905 YNANLRGIHIKL
-917 EMPETPVNAWID
+917 EMPEKPVNAWID

-1051 NSDYVVNGKKQQ
+1051 NSDYVVNGKKPQ
-1063 RGAASRNSKILLV
+1063 RSAASRNSKILLV

-1275 AARLIREHKINITQV
+1275 AARLIRERKINITQV

-1313 PTEYAAK
+1313 PSEYAAK

>member
-1 MFLPL
+1 MKRFML
-6 FFVTFAAIITYLNKK
+6 FSIFCFVQ
-21 RTKNMKH
+21 M
-28 IRHYLTALFAI
+28 LTCFSYAN
-39 ALSLMVWA
+39 
-47 DSGELFTSG
+47 SGRLYTSNDM
-56 KLSSSLIN
+56 SSSLIR
-64 CIVQDKYGYIW
+64 CIIQDKYGFIW
-75 VGTEYGLS
+75 VGTNYGLNR
-83 KFDGYRFT
+83 FDGYKFST
-91 NYLHNEEDTTSITDN
+91 YLCNPADTTTIQDNDIVKLYPYSKEFLFVATNRGLYKYSYLTNSFQHIVLEKKDEKIRVSSLIEDGKHNLLIGTSGYGAYRLDMTTGKVTRLSRKSANSVDDFFAMLFFDDEGYLWQANHTKVLRKYKYNGKSIQLVSVYEPKDLFGISKLYATDKKGFFVAHAGGIMRYDYASHSFSRYDFDFSAHQGAGYISAVTLDN
-106 IISDLLVD
+106 YGNLWLGTSGDGTFKIPHGSRKAYRVELNNQSFIFDNAHISDLLIDRDGNQWYGCYMKGLFLSNNDKNVFHPVSLDELGAGMETISSVVGVADGLMLFVVKNHGLYLLDEKTGNTKLLQSPAGPIKVYSDFRKNVYVYGRDGIYEYDWMHQTYRLLLPSNGLSLDDMRVD
-114 KKGNLWIGCAK
+114 AAGNIYFTSQGNGLYVWNRKSGKMTQYLMDDKRPHKTICNNWISEIRLDSRGWLWCATANGVSCMDTKTGYFDIILSRPLLEGKTCYSTLELSDGNIAIATEMGLYLYDRKKQQTTPWPHSESISGLRIYSLKKDVKGNLWMSSAQGIWCYDSKAK
-125 GLMRYNYETNNFS
+125 SFFSFEKGNGLLTKEYLAGVVGSTSDGVICYGNSEGLTYFRPSQVKDYN
-138 RLQFP
+138 
-143 DGRKPRIYS
+143 
-152 MVESHRGDILLGTAG
+152 
-167 YGLYSVKNNGIEKTA
+167 EKTSA
-182 NNRFTIKWER
+182 
-192 AYAKRDSDVF
+192 
-202 FTHIY
+202 IY
-207 EDKHHYLWQS
+207 
-217 SHLSTF
+217 LSGVLLDGKMAP
-223 TRFIEK
+223 FI
-229 QGKVQ
+229 GDNLSVPS
-234 RKDFKSPYGAP
+234 DFKS
-245 VAFIQHRPQAML
+245 
-257 IVCMY
+257 IV
-262 GIIYYDYRTGRIAD
+262 
-276 AGYDLGTFKNHVTIN
+276 L
-291 NATFDHEGNL
+291 
-301 YISTSEHGALIIKK
+301 
-315 GSNKVEQLENSNSN
+315 
-329 FNLSTAFVN
+329 
-338 DIIEDK
+338 
-344 DNNLWI
+344 
-350 GCYKKGLYLLNQRQ
+350 
-364 QAFSSWSFSAQN
+364 SFSQLD
-376 YIIGSSVSSIAP
+376 YQSV
-388 GENGETWCTVQNSG
+388 
-402 VFCFDASG
+402 
-410 KIIAHPTSP
+410 
-419 AGTCIIYKDRR
+419 
-430 GAYWISNGSALYSY
+430 
-444 NPHTGAYQEK
+444 
-454 LTFTS
+454 
-459 AGIYCMTD
+459 
-467 DNQGN
+467 GN
-472 LYISVYSK
+472 IV
-480 GLYIYNVE
+480 
-488 SGKVTVLNMRQR
+488 
-500 GNKGFLCNDWV
+500 
-511 RSMAFDHTGHLWIG
+511 
-525 TSNGVSCLNTKT
+525 
-537 LSFKDFGWNNI
+537 
-548 LKDRQ
+548 
-553 ANGICEGKNGNMII
+553 
-567 GTEEGLYLFDRKNN
+567 
-581 KTLALPHAEVLK
+581 
-593 GKQVCSI
+593 
-600 IKDHQGDL
+600 
-608 WISTTMGIWQYD
+608 
-620 QKNRQFIGHING
+620 
-632 NGLTT
+632 
-637 REYVLGSSMH
+637 
-647 TASDLIAFGTS
+647 
-658 DGITTFYPERV
+658 
-669 KAKKMELGD
+669 
-678 VHLTNF
+678 
-684 IIDGKPINC
+684 
-693 LTDEF
+693 
-698 TIPYEENSFTLEFS
+698 
-712 LLNYRNTDNISFQ
+712 FQ
-725 YRINE
+725 YRING
-730 GKWNSTNEGSNAV
+730 GKWISNAAGDN
-743 SFNKLKPGSYTLE
+743 SFNFTGLSYGHYRIE
-756 VRAMSNGNFS
+756 VRTYCNGKYS
-766 KKSTI
+766 TYKKVI
-771 IHIKVCDP
+771 NLDVLAP
-779 WYASTWA
+779 WFLTVWA
-786 FLLYFLT
+786 KLIYLFLILGLT
-793 AAGIILYIIY
+793 AAAIIVYL
-803 RYERHRKEDLEETKM
+803 RKKKRDLEEAKM

-917 EMPETPVNAWID
+917 EMPEAPVNAWID

-1025 REDGTSGACFIIE
+1025 REDGKSGACFIIE

-1076 DDDIEICRYLKSELS
+1076 DDDIEICRYIKTELS

-1275 AARLIREHKINITQV
+1275 AARLIRERKINITQV

>member
-1 MFLPL
+1 METISSVVGVADGLMLFVVKNHGLYLLDEKTGNTKLLQSPAGPIKVFSDFRKNVYVYGRDGIYEYDWKHQTYRLLLPANGL
-6 FFVTFAAIITYLNKK
+6 SLDGMQVDAAGNIYFTSPGNGLYVWNRKSGKMTQYLMDDKRPHKTICNNWISEIRLDSRGWLWCATANGVSCMDTKTGYFDIILSRSLLEGKTCYSTLELSDGK
-21 RTKNMKH
+21 
-28 IRHYLTALFAI
+28 IAI
-39 ALSLMVWA
+39 ATEMGLYLYDRKKQQTTPWPHSESISGLRIYSLKKDA
-47 DSGELFTSG
+47 
-56 KLSSSLIN
+56 
-64 CIVQDKYGYIW
+64 
-75 VGTEYGLS
+75 
-83 KFDGYRFT
+83 
-91 NYLHNEEDTTSITDN
+91 
-106 IISDLLVD
+106 
-114 KKGNLWIGCAK
+114 KGNLWMSTAQGIWCYDSKAK
-125 GLMRYNYETNNFS
+125 SFFSFEKGNGLLTKEYLAGVVGSTS
-138 RLQFP
+138 
-143 DGRKPRIYS
+143 DGVIC
-152 MVESHRGDILLGTAG
+152 
-167 YGLYSVKNNGIEKTA
+167 YGNSEGLTYFRPSQVKNYDEKTSA
-182 NNRFTIKWER
+182 
-192 AYAKRDSDVF
+192 
-202 FTHIY
+202 IY
-207 EDKHHYLWQS
+207 
-217 SHLSTF
+217 LSGVLLDGKMAP
-223 TRFIEK
+223 FI
-229 QGKVQ
+229 GDNLSVPS
-234 RKDFKSPYGAP
+234 DFKS
-245 VAFIQHRPQAML
+245 
-257 IVCMY
+257 IV
-262 GIIYYDYRTGRIAD
+262 
-276 AGYDLGTFKNHVTIN
+276 L
-291 NATFDHEGNL
+291 
-301 YISTSEHGALIIKK
+301 
-315 GSNKVEQLENSNSN
+315 
-329 FNLSTAFVN
+329 
-338 DIIEDK
+338 
-344 DNNLWI
+344 
-350 GCYKKGLYLLNQRQ
+350 
-364 QAFSSWSFSAQN
+364 SFSQLD
-376 YIIGSSVSSIAP
+376 YQSV
-388 GENGETWCTVQNSG
+388 
-402 VFCFDASG
+402 
-410 KIIAHPTSP
+410 
-419 AGTCIIYKDRR
+419 
-430 GAYWISNGSALYSY
+430 
-444 NPHTGAYQEK
+444 
-454 LTFTS
+454 
-459 AGIYCMTD
+459 
-467 DNQGN
+467 GN
-472 LYISVYSK
+472 IV
-480 GLYIYNVE
+480 
-488 SGKVTVLNMRQR
+488 
-500 GNKGFLCNDWV
+500 
-511 RSMAFDHTGHLWIG
+511 
-525 TSNGVSCLNTKT
+525 
-537 LSFKDFGWNNI
+537 
-548 LKDRQ
+548 
-553 ANGICEGKNGNMII
+553 
-567 GTEEGLYLFDRKNN
+567 
-581 KTLALPHAEVLK
+581 
-593 GKQVCSI
+593 
-600 IKDHQGDL
+600 
-608 WISTTMGIWQYD
+608 
-620 QKNRQFIGHING
+620 
-632 NGLTT
+632 
-637 REYVLGSSMH
+637 
-647 TASDLIAFGTS
+647 
-658 DGITTFYPERV
+658 
-669 KAKKMELGD
+669 
-678 VHLTNF
+678 
-684 IIDGKPINC
+684 
-693 LTDEF
+693 
-698 TIPYEENSFTLEFS
+698 
-712 LLNYRNTDNISFQ
+712 FQ
-725 YRINE
+725 YRING
-730 GKWNSTNEGSNAV
+730 GKWISNAAGDN
-743 SFNKLKPGSYTLE
+743 SFNFTGLSHGHYRIE
-756 VRAMSNGNFS
+756 VRTYCNGKYS
-766 KKSTI
+766 TYKKVI
-771 IHIKVCDP
+771 NLDVLAP
-779 WYASTWA
+779 WFLTVWA
-786 FLLYFLT
+786 KLIYLFLILGLT
-793 AAGIILYIIY
+793 AAAIIVFL
-803 RYERHRKEDLEETKM
+803 RKKKRDMEEAKM

-917 EMPETPVNAWID
+917 EIPETPVNAWID

-1046 KDSQI
+1046 KNNQI
-1051 NSDYVVNGKKQQ
+1051 YSDNGETKKKQQ
-1063 RGAASRNSKILLV
+1063 RDTASRNCKILLV

-1101 GKEALKQLLS
+1101 GKEALNQLFS
-1111 GDFDL
+1111 DDFDL
-1116 VVSDVVMPEM
+1116 VISDVVMPEM
-1126 DGITLLRNIK
+1126 DGITLLKNIK

-1204 DKVEKIEVKGYDE
+1204 DKVEKIEVKGNDE

-1222 IMKVVNENLSD
+1222 IMKVVNENMSD

>member
-1 MFLPL
+1 MKRFIL
-6 FFVTFAAIITYLNKK
+6 FSFICFVQ
-21 RTKNMKH
+21 M
-28 IRHYLTALFAI
+28 LTCFSHAVTGRLY
-39 ALSLMVWA
+39 
-47 DSGELFTSG
+47 TSND
-56 KLSSSLIN
+56 LSSSLIR
-64 CIVQDKYGYIW
+64 CIIQDKYGFIW
-75 VGTEYGLS
+75 VGTNYGLNR
-83 KFDGYRFT
+83 FDGYKFST
-91 NYLHNEEDTTSITDN
+91 YLCNPADTTTIQDN
-106 IISDLLVD
+106 DIVKLYPYSKEFLFVATNRGLYKYSYLTNSFQHIVLEKNDEKIRVSSLIEDRKHNLL
-114 KKGNLWIGCAK
+114 I
-125 GLMRYNYETNNFS
+125 
-138 RLQFP
+138 
-143 DGRKPRIYS
+143 
-152 MVESHRGDILLGTAG
+152 GTAG
-167 YGLYSVKNNGIEKTA
+167 YGAYRLDMTTGKVTRLSRKSANSV
-182 NNRFTIKWER
+182 
-192 AYAKRDSDVF
+192 DDF
-202 FTHIY
+202 FAMLFFDD
-207 EDKHHYLWQS
+207 EGYLWQAN
-217 SHLSTF
+217 HTKVL
-223 TRFIEK
+223 RK
-229 QGKVQ
+229 YKYDGKSIRLVSVYEPKDLFGI
-234 RKDFKSPYGAP
+234 RKLYATDKKGFF
-245 VAFIQHRPQAML
+245 VAHTG
-257 IVCMY
+257 
-262 GIIYYDYRTGRIAD
+262 GIMRYDYASHSFSRYDFDFSAHQG
-276 AGYDLGTFKNHVTIN
+276 AGYISAVTLDKYGNLWLGTSGDGTFKIPHGSRKAYRVELN
-291 NATFDHEGNL
+291 NQSFIFDNAHISDLLIDRDGNQW
-301 YISTSEHGALIIKK
+301 Y
-315 GSNKVEQLENSNSN
+315 
-329 FNLSTAFVN
+329 
-338 DIIEDK
+338 
-344 DNNLWI
+344 
-350 GCYKKGLYLLNQRQ
+350 GCYMKGLFLSNNDKNVFHPVSLDELGAGMETISSVVGVADGLMLFVVKNHGLYLLDEKTGNTKLLQ
-364 QAFSSWSFSAQN
+364 
-376 YIIGSSVSSIAP
+376 
-388 GENGETWCTVQNSG
+388 
-402 VFCFDASG
+402 
-410 KIIAHPTSP
+410 SP
-419 AGTCIIYKDRR
+419 AGLVKVYSDFRKNVYVYGRDGIYEYDWKHQTYRLLLP
-430 GAYWISNGSALYSY
+430 ANGLSLDGMQVDAAGNIY
-444 NPHTGAYQEK
+444 
-454 LTFTS
+454 FTS
-459 AGIYCMTD
+459 P
-467 DNQGN
+467 GN
-472 LYISVYSK
+472 
-480 GLYIYNVE
+480 GLYVWNRK
-488 SGKVTVLNMRQR
+488 SGKMTQYLMDDKRPHKTICNNWIADIRLDSR
-500 GNKGFLCNDWV
+500 G
-511 RSMAFDHTGHLWIG
+511 RLWCA
-525 TSNGVSCLNTKT
+525 TSNGVSCMDTKT
-537 LSFKDFGWNNI
+537 GYFDIILSRP
-548 LKDRQ
+548 LL
-553 ANGICEGKNGNMII
+553 EGKSCYSTLELSDGKIAI
-567 GTEEGLYLFDRKNN
+567 ATEMGLYLYDRK
-581 KTLALPHAEVLK
+581 KQQTTPWPHSESISGLRIYSLK
-593 GKQVCSI
+593 
-600 IKDHQGDL
+600 KDVKGNL
-608 WISTTMGIWQYD
+608 WMSTAQGIWCYD
-620 QKNRQFIGHING
+620 SKAKSFFSFEKG
-632 NGLTT
+632 NGLLTK
-637 REYVLGSSMH
+637 EYLAGVVGS
-647 TASDLIAFGTS
+647 TS
-658 DGITTFYPERV
+658 DGVICYGNSEGLTYFRPSQV
-669 KAKKMELGD
+669 KDYDEKTSAIYLSG
-678 VHLTNF
+678 VLL
-684 IIDGKPINC
+684 DGKMAPFIGDN
-693 LTDEF
+693 LSVPSDF
-698 TIPYEENSFTLEFS
+698 KSIVLSFSQLDYQS
-712 LLNYRNTDNISFQ
+712 VGNIVFQ
-725 YRINE
+725 YRIN
-730 GKWNSTNEGSNAV
+730 GGRWISNAAGEN
-743 SFNKLKPGSYTLE
+743 SFNFTGLSYGHYRIE
-756 VRAMSNGNFS
+756 VRTYCNGKYS
-766 KKSTI
+766 TYKKVINLDVLAPWFLTI
-771 IHIKVCDP
+771 
-779 WYASTWA
+779 WA
-786 FLLYFLT
+786 KLIYLFLILGLT
-793 AAGIILYIIY
+793 AAAIIVFL
-803 RYERHRKEDLEETKM
+803 RKKKRDLEEAKM

-957 IEKQDKK
+957 IKKQDKK

-1046 KDSQI
+1046 KNNQI
-1051 NSDYVVNGKKQQ
+1051 CLDNVGTGMKQQ

-1091 DWYRFVICNN
+1091 GWYRFVICNN

-1193 KGKFSGALKQD
+1193 KGKFTGALKQD
-1204 DKVEKIEVKGYDE
+1204 DKVEKVEVKGYDE

-1275 AARLIREHKINITQV
+1275 AARLIRERKINITQV

>member
-1 MFLPL
+1 ML
-6 FFVTFAAIITYLNKK
+6 FSIFCFVQ
-21 RTKNMKH
+21 M
-28 IRHYLTALFAI
+28 LTCFSYAN
-39 ALSLMVWA
+39 
-47 DSGELFTSG
+47 SGRLYTSNDM
-56 KLSSSLIN
+56 SSSLIR
-64 CIVQDKYGYIW
+64 CIIQDKYGFIW
-75 VGTEYGLS
+75 VGTNFGLNR
-83 KFDGYRFT
+83 FDGYKFCT
-91 NYLHNEEDTTSITDN
+91 YLCNPADTTTIQDN
-106 IISDLLVD
+106 DIVKLYPYSKEFLFVATNRGLYKYSYLTNSFQHIVLEKKDEKIRISSLIEDGKHNLL
-114 KKGNLWIGCAK
+114 I
-125 GLMRYNYETNNFS
+125 
-138 RLQFP
+138 
-143 DGRKPRIYS
+143 
-152 MVESHRGDILLGTAG
+152 GTAG
-167 YGLYSVKNNGIEKTA
+167 YGAYRLDMTTGKVTRLSRKSANSV
-182 NNRFTIKWER
+182 
-192 AYAKRDSDVF
+192 DDF
-202 FTHIY
+202 FAMLFFDD
-207 EDKHHYLWQS
+207 EGYLWQAN
-217 SHLSTF
+217 HTKVL
-223 TRFIEK
+223 RK
-229 QGKVQ
+229 YKYNGKSIKLVSVYEP
-234 RKDFKSPYGAP
+234 KGLFSVCKLYAADKKGFF
-245 VAFIQHRPQAML
+245 VAH
-257 IVCMY
+257 VG
-262 GIIYYDYRTGRIAD
+262 GIMRYDYASHRFSRYDFDFSAHQG
-276 AGYDLGTFKNHVTIN
+276 AGYISAVTLDKYGNLWLGTSGDGTFKIPHGSRKAYRVELN
-291 NATFDHEGNL
+291 NQSFIFDNAHISDLLIDRDGNQW
-301 YISTSEHGALIIKK
+301 Y
-315 GSNKVEQLENSNSN
+315 
-329 FNLSTAFVN
+329 
-338 DIIEDK
+338 
-344 DNNLWI
+344 
-350 GCYKKGLYLLNQRQ
+350 GCYMKGLFLSNNDKNVFHPVSLDELGAGMETISSVVGVADGLMLFVVKNHGLYLLDEKTGNTKLLQ
-364 QAFSSWSFSAQN
+364 
-376 YIIGSSVSSIAP
+376 
-388 GENGETWCTVQNSG
+388 
-402 VFCFDASG
+402 
-410 KIIAHPTSP
+410 SP
-419 AGTCIIYKDRR
+419 AGPIKVYSDFRKNVYVYGRDGIYEYDWKHQTYRLLLPANGLSLDYMRVDAAGNIYFTSQGNGLYVWNR
-430 GAYWISNGSALYSY
+430 KSGKMTQYLMDDKRPHKTICNNWISEIRLDS
-444 NPHTGAYQEK
+444 
-454 LTFTS
+454 
-459 AGIYCMTD
+459 
-467 DNQGN
+467 
-472 LYISVYSK
+472 
-480 GLYIYNVE
+480 
-488 SGKVTVLNMRQR
+488 R
-500 GNKGFLCNDWV
+500 GW
-511 RSMAFDHTGHLWIG
+511 LWCA
-525 TSNGVSCLNTKT
+525 TANGVSCMDTKT
-537 LSFKDFGWNNI
+537 GYFDIILSRP
-548 LKDRQ
+548 LL
-553 ANGICEGKNGNMII
+553 EGKSCYSTLELSDGKIAI
-567 GTEEGLYLFDRKNN
+567 ATEMGLYLYDRK
-581 KTLALPHAEVLK
+581 KQQTTPWPHSESISGLRIYSLK
-593 GKQVCSI
+593 
-600 IKDHQGDL
+600 KDVKGNL
-608 WISTTMGIWQYD
+608 WMSTAQGIWCYD
-620 QKNRQFIGHING
+620 SKAKSFFSFEKG
-632 NGLTT
+632 NGLLTK
-637 REYVLGSSMH
+637 EYLAGVVGS
-647 TASDLIAFGTS
+647 TS
-658 DGITTFYPERV
+658 DGVICYGNSEGLTYFQPSEV
-669 KAKKMELGD
+669 KDYNEKTSAIYLSG
-678 VHLTNF
+678 VLL
-684 IIDGKPINC
+684 DGKMAPFIGDN
-693 LTDEF
+693 LSVPSDF
-698 TIPYEENSFTLEFS
+698 KSIVLSFSQLDYQS
-712 LLNYRNTDNISFQ
+712 VGNIVFQ
-725 YRINE
+725 YRING
-730 GKWNSTNEGSNAV
+730 GKWISNAAGDN
-743 SFNKLKPGSYTLE
+743 SFNFTGLSYGHYRIE
-756 VRAMSNGNFS
+756 VRTYCNGKYS
-766 KKSTI
+766 TYKKVI
-771 IHIKVCDP
+771 NLDVLAP
-779 WYASTWA
+779 WFLTVWA
-786 FLLYFLT
+786 KLLYLFLILGLT
-793 AAGIILYIIY
+793 AAAIIVYL
-803 RYERHRKEDLEETKM
+803 RKKKRDLEEAKM

-1136 GNANISHVPVI
+1136 GNDNISHVPVI

>member
-1 MFLPL
+1 MKRFML
-6 FFVTFAAIITYLNKK
+6 FSIICIVQMLTCFSHAVTGRLY
-21 RTKNMKH
+21 
-28 IRHYLTALFAI
+28 
-39 ALSLMVWA
+39 
-47 DSGELFTSG
+47 TSND
-56 KLSSSLIN
+56 LSSSLIR
-64 CIVQDKYGYIW
+64 CIIQDKYGFIW
-75 VGTEYGLS
+75 VGTNYGLNR
-83 KFDGYRFT
+83 FDGYKFSS
-91 NYLHNEEDTTSITDN
+91 YLCNPADTTTIQDN
-106 IISDLLVD
+106 DIVKLYPYSKEFLFVATNRGLYKYSYLTNCFQHIVLEKKDEKIRVSSLIEDGKHNLL
-114 KKGNLWIGCAK
+114 I
-125 GLMRYNYETNNFS
+125 
-138 RLQFP
+138 
-143 DGRKPRIYS
+143 
-152 MVESHRGDILLGTAG
+152 GTAG
-167 YGLYSVKNNGIEKTA
+167 YGAYRLDMTTGKVTRLSRKSANSV
-182 NNRFTIKWER
+182 
-192 AYAKRDSDVF
+192 DDF
-202 FTHIY
+202 FAMLFFDD
-207 EDKHHYLWQS
+207 EGYLWQAN
-217 SHLSTF
+217 HTKVL
-223 TRFIEK
+223 RK
-229 QGKVQ
+229 YKYNGKSIKLVSVYEP
-234 RKDFKSPYGAP
+234 KDLFGISKLYATDKKGFF
-245 VAFIQHRPQAML
+245 VAHTG
-257 IVCMY
+257 
-262 GIIYYDYRTGRIAD
+262 GIMRYDYASHSFSRYDFDFSAHQG
-276 AGYDLGTFKNHVTIN
+276 AGYISAVTLDKYGNLWLGTSGDGTFKIPHGSRKAYRVELN
-291 NATFDHEGNL
+291 NQSFIFDNAHISDLLIDRDGNQW
-301 YISTSEHGALIIKK
+301 Y
-315 GSNKVEQLENSNSN
+315 
-329 FNLSTAFVN
+329 
-338 DIIEDK
+338 
-344 DNNLWI
+344 
-350 GCYKKGLYLLNQRQ
+350 GCYMKGLFLSNNDKNVFHPVSLDELGAGMETISSVVGVADGLMLFVVKNHGLYLLDEKTGNTKLLQ
-364 QAFSSWSFSAQN
+364 
-376 YIIGSSVSSIAP
+376 
-388 GENGETWCTVQNSG
+388 
-402 VFCFDASG
+402 
-410 KIIAHPTSP
+410 SP
-419 AGTCIIYKDRR
+419 AGPIKVYSDFRKNVYVYGRDGIYEYDWKHQTYRLLLPANGLSLDYMRVDAAGNIYFTSQGNGLYVWNR
-430 GAYWISNGSALYSY
+430 KSGKMTQYLMDDKRPHKTICNNWISEIRLDS
-444 NPHTGAYQEK
+444 
-454 LTFTS
+454 
-459 AGIYCMTD
+459 
-467 DNQGN
+467 
-472 LYISVYSK
+472 
-480 GLYIYNVE
+480 
-488 SGKVTVLNMRQR
+488 R
-500 GNKGFLCNDWV
+500 GW
-511 RSMAFDHTGHLWIG
+511 LWCA
-525 TSNGVSCLNTKT
+525 TANGVSCMDTKT
-537 LSFKDFGWNNI
+537 GYFDIILSRP
-548 LKDRQ
+548 LL
-553 ANGICEGKNGNMII
+553 EGKTCYSTLELSDGKIAI
-567 GTEEGLYLFDRKNN
+567 ATEMGLYLYDRK
-581 KTLALPHAEVLK
+581 KQQTTPWPHSESISGLRIYSLK
-593 GKQVCSI
+593 
-600 IKDHQGDL
+600 KDVKGNL
-608 WISTTMGIWQYD
+608 WMSTAQGIWCYD
-620 QKNRQFIGHING
+620 SKAKSFFSFEKG
-632 NGLTT
+632 NGLLTK
-637 REYVLGSSMH
+637 EYLAGVVGS
-647 TASDLIAFGTS
+647 TS
-658 DGITTFYPERV
+658 DGVICYGNSEGLTYFRPSQV
-669 KAKKMELGD
+669 KDYNEKTSVIYLSG
-678 VHLTNF
+678 VLL
-684 IIDGKPINC
+684 DGKMAPFIGDN
-693 LTDEF
+693 LSVPSDF
-698 TIPYEENSFTLEFS
+698 KSIVLSFS
-712 LLNYRNTDNISFQ
+712 LLDYQSVGNIVFQ
-725 YRINE
+725 YRING
-730 GKWNSTNEGSNAV
+730 GKWISNAAGDN
-743 SFNKLKPGSYTLE
+743 SFNFTGLSYGHYRIE
-756 VRAMSNGNFS
+756 VRTYCNGKYS
-766 KKSTI
+766 TYKKVI
-771 IHIKVCDP
+771 NLDVLAP
-779 WYASTWA
+779 WFLTVWA
-786 FLLYFLT
+786 KLIYLFLILGLT
-793 AAGIILYIIY
+793 AAAIIVYL
-803 RYERHRKEDLEETKM
+803 RKKKRDMEEAKM

-881 HQMNLSCRETNL
+881 HQMKLSCRETNL
-893 VEFSQGL
+893 VEFSRGL

-1025 REDGTSGACFIIE
+1025 REDGTRGACFIIE

-1051 NSDYVVNGKKQQ
+1051 NSDYVVNGKKPQ

-1193 KGKFSGALKQD
+1193 KGKFTGALKQD
-1204 DKVEKIEVKGYDE
+1204 DKVEKVEVKGYDE

-1275 AARLIREHKINITQV
+1275 AARLIRERKINITQV

>member
-1 MFLPL
+1 MKRFML
-6 FFVTFAAIITYLNKK
+6 FSIFCFVQ
-21 RTKNMKH
+21 M
-28 IRHYLTALFAI
+28 LTCFSYAN
-39 ALSLMVWA
+39 
-47 DSGELFTSG
+47 SGRLYTSNDM
-56 KLSSSLIN
+56 SSSLIR
-64 CIVQDKYGYIW
+64 CIIQDKYGFIW
-75 VGTEYGLS
+75 VGTNYGLNR
-83 KFDGYRFT
+83 FDGYKFST
-91 NYLHNEEDTTSITDN
+91 YLCNPADTTTIQDN
-106 IISDLLVD
+106 DIVKLYPYSKEFLFVATNRGLYKYSYLTNSFQHIVLEKKDEKIRVSSLIEDGKHNLL
-114 KKGNLWIGCAK
+114 I
-125 GLMRYNYETNNFS
+125 
-138 RLQFP
+138 
-143 DGRKPRIYS
+143 
-152 MVESHRGDILLGTAG
+152 GTAG
-167 YGLYSVKNNGIEKTA
+167 YGAYRLDMTTGKVTRLSRKSANSV
-182 NNRFTIKWER
+182 
-192 AYAKRDSDVF
+192 DDF
-202 FTHIY
+202 FAMLFFDD
-207 EDKHHYLWQS
+207 EGYLWQAN
-217 SHLSTF
+217 HTKVL
-223 TRFIEK
+223 RK
-229 QGKVQ
+229 YKYNGKSIKLVSVYEP
-234 RKDFKSPYGAP
+234 KGLFSVCKLYAADKKGFF
-245 VAFIQHRPQAML
+245 VAH
-257 IVCMY
+257 VG
-262 GIIYYDYRTGRIAD
+262 GIMRYDYASHRFSRYDFDFSAHQG
-276 AGYDLGTFKNHVTIN
+276 AGYISAVTLDKYGNLWLGTSGDGTFKIPHGSRKAYRVELN
-291 NATFDHEGNL
+291 NQSFIFDNAHISDLLIDRDGNQW
-301 YISTSEHGALIIKK
+301 Y
-315 GSNKVEQLENSNSN
+315 
-329 FNLSTAFVN
+329 
-338 DIIEDK
+338 
-344 DNNLWI
+344 
-350 GCYKKGLYLLNQRQ
+350 GCYMKGLFLSNNDKNVFHPVSLDELGAGMETISSVVGVADGLMLFVVKNHGLYLLDEKTGNTKLLQ
-364 QAFSSWSFSAQN
+364 
-376 YIIGSSVSSIAP
+376 
-388 GENGETWCTVQNSG
+388 
-402 VFCFDASG
+402 
-410 KIIAHPTSP
+410 SP
-419 AGTCIIYKDRR
+419 AGPIKVYSDFRKNVYVYGRDGIYEYDWKHHTYRLLLPANGLSLDYMQVDAAGNIYFTSQGNGLYVWNRKSGKMTQYLMDDKR
-430 GAYWISNGSALYSY
+430 PHKTICNNWISEIRLDS
-444 NPHTGAYQEK
+444 
-454 LTFTS
+454 
-459 AGIYCMTD
+459 
-467 DNQGN
+467 
-472 LYISVYSK
+472 
-480 GLYIYNVE
+480 
-488 SGKVTVLNMRQR
+488 R
-500 GNKGFLCNDWV
+500 GW
-511 RSMAFDHTGHLWIG
+511 LWCA
-525 TSNGVSCLNTKT
+525 TANGVSCMDTKT
-537 LSFKDFGWNNI
+537 GYFDIILSRP
-548 LKDRQ
+548 LL
-553 ANGICEGKNGNMII
+553 EGKSCYSTLELSDGKIAI
-567 GTEEGLYLFDRKNN
+567 ATEMGLYLYDRK
-581 KTLALPHAEVLK
+581 KQQTTPWPHSESISGLRIYSLK
-593 GKQVCSI
+593 
-600 IKDHQGDL
+600 KDVKGNL
-608 WISTTMGIWQYD
+608 WMSTAQGIWCYD
-620 QKNRQFIGHING
+620 SKAKSFFSFEKG
-632 NGLTT
+632 NGLLTK
-637 REYVLGSSMH
+637 EYLAGVVGS
-647 TASDLIAFGTS
+647 TS
-658 DGITTFYPERV
+658 DGVICYGNSEGLTYFQPSEV
-669 KAKKMELGD
+669 KDYNEKTSAIYLSG
-678 VHLTNF
+678 VLL
-684 IIDGKPINC
+684 DGKMAPFIGDN
-693 LTDEF
+693 LSVPSDF
-698 TIPYEENSFTLEFS
+698 KSIVLSFSQLDYQS
-712 LLNYRNTDNISFQ
+712 VGNIVFQ
-725 YRINE
+725 YRING
-730 GKWNSTNEGSNAV
+730 GKWISNAAGDN
-743 SFNKLKPGSYTLE
+743 SFNFTGLSYGHYRIE
-756 VRAMSNGNFS
+756 VRTYCNGKYS
-766 KKSTI
+766 TYKKVI
-771 IHIKVCDP
+771 NLDVLAP
-779 WYASTWA
+779 WFLTVWA
-786 FLLYFLT
+786 KLLYLFLILGLT
-793 AAGIILYIIY
+793 AAAIIVYL
-803 RYERHRKEDLEETKM
+803 RKKKRDLEEAKM

>member
-1 MFLPL
+1 MSTAQGIWCYDSKAKS
-6 FFVTFAAIITYLNKK
+6 FFSF
-21 RTKNMKH
+21 
-28 IRHYLTALFAI
+28 
-39 ALSLMVWA
+39 
-47 DSGELFTSG
+47 E
-56 KLSSSLIN
+56 
-64 CIVQDKYGYIW
+64 
-75 VGTEYGLS
+75 
-83 KFDGYRFT
+83 
-91 NYLHNEEDTTSITDN
+91 
-106 IISDLLVD
+106 
-114 KKGNLWIGCAK
+114 KGN
-125 GLMRYNYETNNFS
+125 GLLTKEYLAGVVGSTSDGVICYGNSEGLTYFQPSEVKDYN
-138 RLQFP
+138 
-143 DGRKPRIYS
+143 
-152 MVESHRGDILLGTAG
+152 
-167 YGLYSVKNNGIEKTA
+167 EKTSA
-182 NNRFTIKWER
+182 
-192 AYAKRDSDVF
+192 
-202 FTHIY
+202 IY
-207 EDKHHYLWQS
+207 
-217 SHLSTF
+217 LSGVLLDGKMAP
-223 TRFIEK
+223 FI
-229 QGKVQ
+229 GDNLSVPS
-234 RKDFKSPYGAP
+234 DFKS
-245 VAFIQHRPQAML
+245 
-257 IVCMY
+257 IV
-262 GIIYYDYRTGRIAD
+262 
-276 AGYDLGTFKNHVTIN
+276 L
-291 NATFDHEGNL
+291 
-301 YISTSEHGALIIKK
+301 
-315 GSNKVEQLENSNSN
+315 
-329 FNLSTAFVN
+329 
-338 DIIEDK
+338 
-344 DNNLWI
+344 
-350 GCYKKGLYLLNQRQ
+350 
-364 QAFSSWSFSAQN
+364 SFSQLD
-376 YIIGSSVSSIAP
+376 YQSV
-388 GENGETWCTVQNSG
+388 
-402 VFCFDASG
+402 
-410 KIIAHPTSP
+410 
-419 AGTCIIYKDRR
+419 
-430 GAYWISNGSALYSY
+430 
-444 NPHTGAYQEK
+444 
-454 LTFTS
+454 
-459 AGIYCMTD
+459 
-467 DNQGN
+467 GN
-472 LYISVYSK
+472 IV
-480 GLYIYNVE
+480 
-488 SGKVTVLNMRQR
+488 
-500 GNKGFLCNDWV
+500 
-511 RSMAFDHTGHLWIG
+511 
-525 TSNGVSCLNTKT
+525 
-537 LSFKDFGWNNI
+537 
-548 LKDRQ
+548 
-553 ANGICEGKNGNMII
+553 
-567 GTEEGLYLFDRKNN
+567 
-581 KTLALPHAEVLK
+581 
-593 GKQVCSI
+593 
-600 IKDHQGDL
+600 
-608 WISTTMGIWQYD
+608 
-620 QKNRQFIGHING
+620 
-632 NGLTT
+632 
-637 REYVLGSSMH
+637 
-647 TASDLIAFGTS
+647 
-658 DGITTFYPERV
+658 
-669 KAKKMELGD
+669 
-678 VHLTNF
+678 
-684 IIDGKPINC
+684 
-693 LTDEF
+693 
-698 TIPYEENSFTLEFS
+698 
-712 LLNYRNTDNISFQ
+712 FQ
-725 YRINE
+725 YRING
-730 GKWNSTNEGSNAV
+730 GKWISNAAGDN
-743 SFNKLKPGSYTLE
+743 SFNFTGLSYGHYRIE
-756 VRAMSNGNFS
+756 VRTYCNGKYS
-766 KKSTI
+766 TYKKVI
-771 IHIKVCDP
+771 NLDVLAP
-779 WYASTWA
+779 WFLTVWA
-786 FLLYFLT
+786 KLLYLFLILGLT
-793 AAGIILYIIY
+793 AAAIIVFL
-803 RYERHRKEDLEETKM
+803 RKKKRDMEEAKM

-1025 REDGTSGACFIIE
+1025 REDGKSGACFIIE

-1076 DDDIEICRYLKSELS
+1076 DDDIEICRYIKTELS

-1193 KGKFSGALKQD
+1193 KGKFTGALKQD
-1204 DKVEKIEVKGYDE
+1204 DKVEKVEVKGYDE

>member
-1 MFLPL
+1 MKRFIL
-6 FFVTFAAIITYLNKK
+6 FSIFCFVQ
-21 RTKNMKH
+21 M
-28 IRHYLTALFAI
+28 LTCFSYAN
-39 ALSLMVWA
+39 
-47 DSGELFTSG
+47 SGRLYTSNDM
-56 KLSSSLIN
+56 SSSLIR
-64 CIVQDKYGYIW
+64 CIIQDKYGFIW
-75 VGTEYGLS
+75 VGTNYGLNR
-83 KFDGYRFT
+83 FDGYKFSS
-91 NYLHNEEDTTSITDN
+91 YLCNPADTTTIQDN
-106 IISDLLVD
+106 DIVKLYPYSKEFLFVATNRGLYKYSYLTNCFQHIVLEKKDEKIRVSSLIEDGKHNLL
-114 KKGNLWIGCAK
+114 I
-125 GLMRYNYETNNFS
+125 
-138 RLQFP
+138 
-143 DGRKPRIYS
+143 
-152 MVESHRGDILLGTAG
+152 GTAG
-167 YGLYSVKNNGIEKTA
+167 YGAYRLDMTTGKVTRLSRKSANSV
-182 NNRFTIKWER
+182 
-192 AYAKRDSDVF
+192 DDF
-202 FTHIY
+202 FAMLFFDD
-207 EDKHHYLWQS
+207 EGYLWQAN
-217 SHLSTF
+217 HTKVL
-223 TRFIEK
+223 RK
-229 QGKVQ
+229 YKYNGKSIKLVSVYEP
-234 RKDFKSPYGAP
+234 KDLFGISKLYATDKKGFF
-245 VAFIQHRPQAML
+245 VAHAG
-257 IVCMY
+257 
-262 GIIYYDYRTGRIAD
+262 GIMRYDYASHSFSRYDFDFSAHQG
-276 AGYDLGTFKNHVTIN
+276 AGYISAVTLDKYGNLWLGTSGDGTFKIPHGSRKAYRVELN
-291 NATFDHEGNL
+291 NQSFIFDNAHISDLLIDRDGNQW
-301 YISTSEHGALIIKK
+301 YGCYMK
-315 GSNKVEQLENSNSN
+315 GLFLSNN
-329 FNLSTAFVN
+329 
-338 DIIEDK
+338 
-344 DNNLWI
+344 DNNVFHPVSLDELGAGMETI
-350 GCYKKGLYLLNQRQ
+350 SSVVGVADGLMLFVVKNHGLYLLDEKTGNTKLLQ
-364 QAFSSWSFSAQN
+364 
-376 YIIGSSVSSIAP
+376 
-388 GENGETWCTVQNSG
+388 
-402 VFCFDASG
+402 
-410 KIIAHPTSP
+410 SP
-419 AGTCIIYKDRR
+419 AGPIKVYSDFRKNVYVYGRDGIYEYGWKHQTYRLLLPANGLSLDYMRVDAAGNIYFTSQGNGLYVWNR
-430 GAYWISNGSALYSY
+430 KSGKMTQYLMDDKRPHKTICNNWISEIRLDS
-444 NPHTGAYQEK
+444 
-454 LTFTS
+454 
-459 AGIYCMTD
+459 
-467 DNQGN
+467 
-472 LYISVYSK
+472 
-480 GLYIYNVE
+480 
-488 SGKVTVLNMRQR
+488 R
-500 GNKGFLCNDWV
+500 GW
-511 RSMAFDHTGHLWIG
+511 LWCA
-525 TSNGVSCLNTKT
+525 TANGVSCMDTKT
-537 LSFKDFGWNNI
+537 GYFDIILSRP
-548 LKDRQ
+548 LL
-553 ANGICEGKNGNMII
+553 EGKTCYSTLELSDGKIAI
-567 GTEEGLYLFDRKNN
+567 ATEMGLYLYDRK
-581 KTLALPHAEVLK
+581 KQQTTPWPHSESISGLRIYSLK
-593 GKQVCSI
+593 
-600 IKDHQGDL
+600 KDVKGNL
-608 WISTTMGIWQYD
+608 WMSTAQGIWCYD
-620 QKNRQFIGHING
+620 SKAKSFFSFEKG
-632 NGLTT
+632 NGLLTK
-637 REYVLGSSMH
+637 EYLAGVVGS
-647 TASDLIAFGTS
+647 TS
-658 DGITTFYPERV
+658 DGVICYGNSEGLTYFRPSQV
-669 KAKKMELGD
+669 KDYNEKTSAIYLSG
-678 VHLTNF
+678 VLL
-684 IIDGKPINC
+684 DGKMAPFIGDN
-693 LTDEF
+693 LSVPSDF
-698 TIPYEENSFTLEFS
+698 KSIVLSFSQLDYQS
-712 LLNYRNTDNISFQ
+712 VGNIVFQ
-725 YRINE
+725 YRING
-730 GKWNSTNEGSNAV
+730 GKWISNAAGDN
-743 SFNKLKPGSYTLE
+743 SFNFTGLSYGHYRIE
-756 VRAMSNGNFS
+756 VRIYCNGKYS
-766 KKSTI
+766 TYKKVI
-771 IHIKVCDP
+771 NLDVLAP
-779 WYASTWA
+779 WFLTVWA
-786 FLLYFLT
+786 KLIYLFLILGLT
-793 AAGIILYIIY
+793 AAAIIVYL
-803 RYERHRKEDLEETKM
+803 RKKKRDLEEAKM

-881 HQMNLSCRETNL
+881 HQTNLSCRETNL

-1051 NSDYVVNGKKQQ
+1051 NSDYVVNGKKLQ
-1063 RGAASRNSKILLV
+1063 RSGASKNSKILLV
-1076 DDDIEICRYLKSELS
+1076 DDDIEICRYIKTELS

-1101 GKEALKQLLS
+1101 GKEALKQLLTD
-1111 GDFDL
+1111 DFDL

-1204 DKVEKIEVKGYDE
+1204 DKVEKIEVKGNDE

-1275 AARLIREHKINITQV
+1275 AARLIRERKINITQV

-1301 FSTAFKKYFGMS
+1301 FSTAFKKYFGIS
-1313 PTEYAAK
+1313 PSEYAAK